1 MQTKLDEAK
10 AELLE
15 NAARVAENSP
25 GWKTGGLGGGPR
37 EDETPAGSRGA
48 GSSAAEDVDSPGRAT
63 LLAYLQRYYLHTA
76 PEDLA
81 GRDPVDVAG
90 AALSHFRLAGTR
102 PQGTANVRVY
112 TPTVEEN
119 GWTCSHSVV
128 EVVTDDMPF
137 LVDSVTN
144 ELTRQG
150 RGIHAVIHPQVAVR
164 RDVTG
169 RLVAVLP
176 EGAAGPE
183 ERPHDALTES
193 WIHVEVDRESD
204 RSDLKQITTD
214 LLRVLSDVRETVED
228 WEKMRDSALRIA
240 EELPGEPTADD
251 LRDQEVEEARELL
264 RWLAADHFTFLGYRE
279 YRLSDGDSLAA
290 VPGTGLG
297 VLRSDPRHSEDEN
310 HPVSPSFSRLPAD
323 ARAKAR
329 EHKLLVITKANSR
342 ATVHR
347 PGYLDYVGVKKFDDK
362 GNVVGERRF
371 LGLFSSAAYTES
383 VRRVPV
389 VRRKVA
395 EVLEGAGFSPNSH
408 DGRDLLQILE
418 TYPRDELFQ
427 TPVDELRSIVTSVL
441 YLQERRR
448 LRLYLRQDEYGRYY
462 SALVY
467 LPRDRYTT
475 GVRLRLVDILKEEL
489 GGTSVDFTAWNT
501 ESILSRLHFVVRVPR
516 GTELAKLTDADTDRI
531 EGRLVEAARSWA
543 DAFAEA
549 LNDECG
555 EERAAE
561 LLRRYGTAIPEGYK
575 ADHSPRAAV
584 ADLVHLEALDK
595 TEKDFSLSL
604 YEPVGAGPG
613 ERRFKIYRSGE
624 QVSLSAVLPVLQR
637 LGVEVVDEHP
647 YELRCSDR
655 THVWIY
661 DFGLRLPQGGSGS
674 GDYLTEDDRDRF
686 QEAFAAVW
694 TGAAEND
701 GFNALVLRAGLDWRQ
716 AMVLRAYAK
725 YLRQSGST
733 FSQDYMED
741 TLRTN
746 VHTTRLLVSL
756 FEARMSPSRQRA
768 GTELIDGLMEEL
780 DGALDQVASLDEDRI
795 LRSFLT
801 LIKATLRT
809 NYFQSAG
816 EGSIGRGQSAGE
828 GSIGRGQSAGE
839 GSARVHGTDKAS
851 ARVHGTGEASARV
864 HGTGEASARSHSTDK
879 ASARVHGT
887 GEASARSHGTDK
899 ASARSHSTGEASARR
914 GQKAPGGEPH
924 RYVSMKFDPQA
935 IPDLPAP
942 RPAYEIW
949 VYSPR
954 VEGVHLRFGKV
965 ARGGLRWSD
974 RREDFRTEIL
984 GLVKAQMVKNTV
996 IVPVGAK
1003 GGFVAKQLPD
1013 PAADRDAWL
1022 AEGIASYKVFIS
1034 ALLDITDNMVA
1045 GEVVPPADVVRHDGD
1060 DTYLVVAADK
1070 GTASFSDIANDVA
1083 VAYDFWLGDAFA
1095 SGGSAGYDH
1104 KGMGITA
1111 RGAWESV
1118 KRHFRELG
1126 HDTQSEDFTV
1136 VGVGD
1141 MSGDV
1146 FGNGMLLS
1154 EHIRLVAA
1162 FDHRH
1167 IFLDPH
1173 PDAATSYAERRR
1185 LYDVPRS
1192 SWADYDKGLLSPGGG
1207 IHPRTA
1213 KSIPVNAHV
1222 REALGIEPGVTKL
1235 TPADLM
1241 KAILAAP
1248 VDLLWNGG
1256 IGTYVKASTESNAD
1270 VGDKAN
1276 DAIRVNGEDL
1286 RAKVVGEGG
1295 NLGLTQLGRIEFARR
1310 GADGEGGKV
1319 NTDAIDNSAGVD
1331 TSDHEVNIKIL
1342 LNGLVTEG
1350 DMTVKQRNKLLAA
1363 MTDEIG
1369 ELVLR
1374 NNYAQNT
1381 ALGNAQAQAPSLLH
1395 AHQRFMRR
1403 LVRDGH
1409 LNRALEF
1416 LPPERQIRELLNSG
1430 RGLSQPELAV
1440 LLAYTKIT
1448 VADELIHT
1456 GLPDDP
1462 YLRKLLL
1469 AYFPQ
1474 QLREQFPERIGS
1486 HALRRE
1492 IITTVL
1498 VNDTVNTGGS
1508 TFLHRLRE
1516 ETGASV
1522 EEIVRA
1528 QTASREIFGLSAV
1541 WDAVEALDNRAPA
1554 AVQTR
1559 IRLHSRRL
1567 VERGTRWLLGN
1578 RPQPLEIA
1586 GTIEFFAAGVERVW
1600 AQLPTMLRGAE
1611 LEWYQRILAELT
1623 DAGVPEEL
1631 ALRVA
1636 GFSSAFPTLDIVAIA
1651 DRTKQDPL
1659 SVAEVYYDL
1668 GDRLRISRLMDRI
1681 VELPRADR
1689 WQSMA
1694 RASIREDLYAAHAGL
1709 TSDVLTVGNGNA
1721 TPEERFAA
1729 WERKNAAILSRSRAT
1744 LDEIQSSDAFDL
1756 ANLSVAMRTMRGLL
1770 RTHS

>member
-10 AELLE
+10 AELLAR
-15 NAARVAENSP
+15 AAKVADNSP
-25 GWKTGGLGGGPR
+25 GGGVGGPGGTSR
-37 EDETPAGSRGA
+37 VRVAAAG
-48 GSSAAEDVDSPGRAT
+48 AEQERPGQDV
-63 LLAYLQRYYLHTA
+63 LLSYLQRYYLHTA
-76 PEDLA
+76 PEDIA
-81 GRDPVDVAG
+81 GRDPVDVFG
-90 AALSHFRLAGTR
+90 AASSHYRLAETR
-102 PQGTANVRVY
+102 PQGTANVRVH

-119 GWTCSHSVV
+119 GWTCSHTVV

-144 ELTRQG
+144 ELSRQG
-150 RGIHAVIHPQVAVR
+150 RGIHVVIHPQVVVR

-169 RLVAVLP
+169 KLIEVLA
-176 EGAAGPE
+176 EGNGIATGPQGRGSKDAE
-183 ERPHDALTES
+183 HELPHDALVES
-193 WIHVEVDRESD
+193 WIHVEIDRETD
-204 RSDLKQITTD
+204 RADLQQISAD

-228 WEKMRDSALRIA
+228 WDKMRDAALRIA
-240 EELPGEPTADD
+240 DDLPGEPLDD
-251 LRDQEVEEARELL
+251 LGDEEVNEARELL

-279 YRLSDGDSLAA
+279 YELKDTDSLAA

-297 VLRSDPRHSEDEN
+297 ILRSDPHHSVDEA
-310 HPVSPSFSRLPAD
+310 HPVSPSFDRLPVD

-329 EHKLLVITKANSR
+329 ERKLLVLTKANSR
-342 ATVHR
+342 STVHR
-347 PGYLDYVGVKKFDDK
+347 PSYLDYVGVKKFDAD
-362 GNVVGERRF
+362 GNVIGERRF

-389 VRRKVA
+389 IRRKVA

-427 TPVDELRSIVTSVL
+427 TPVDQLRSVVTSVL

-462 SALVY
+462 SAIVY

-475 GVRLRLVDILKEEL
+475 GVRLRLIDILKEEL

-501 ESILSRLHFVVRVPR
+501 ESILSRLHFVVRVAP
-516 GTELAKLTDADTDRI
+516 GTELPDLTDAEADRI
-531 EGRLVEAARSWA
+531 EARLVEAARSWA
-543 DAFAEA
+543 DGFQEA
-549 LNDECG
+549 LGAECG

-561 LLRRYGTAIPEGYK
+561 LLRQYGHSFPEGYK
-575 ADHSPRAAV
+575 ADHTPRSAV
-584 ADLVHLEALDK
+584 ADLVHLEALKQDE
-595 TEKDFSLSL
+595 TDFALSL
-604 YEPVGAGPG
+604 YEPVGAAPG
-613 ERRFKIYRSGE
+613 ERRFKIYRTGE
-624 QVSLSAVLPVLQR
+624 QVSLSAVLPALQR
-637 LGVEVVDEHP
+637 LGVEVVDERP
-647 YELRCSDR
+647 YELRCADR
-655 THVWIY
+655 THAWIY
-661 DFGLRLPQGGSGS
+661 DFGLRMPQVNGSGN
-674 GDYLTEDDRDRF
+674 YLADDARDRF
-686 QEAFAAVW
+686 QDAFAAVW
-694 TGAAEND
+694 TGEAEND
-701 GFNALVLRAGLDWRQ
+701 GFNSLVLGAGLNWRQ

-725 YLRQSGST
+725 YLRQAGST
-733 FSQDYMED
+733 FSQDYMES
-741 TLRTN
+741 TLRNN

-756 FEARMSPSRQRA
+756 FEARMSPERQNA
-768 GTELIDGLMEEL
+768 GTELTDGLLEEL

-801 LIKATLRT
+801 VIKATLRT
-809 NYFQSAG
+809 NFFQRADSG
-816 EGSIGRGQSAGE
+816 KP
-828 GSIGRGQSAGE
+828 
-839 GSARVHGTDKAS
+839 HG
-851 ARVHGTGEASARV
+851 
-864 HGTGEASARSHSTDK
+864 
-879 ASARVHGT
+879 
-887 GEASARSHGTDK
+887 
-899 ASARSHSTGEASARR
+899 
-914 GQKAPGGEPH
+914 
-924 RYVSMKFDPQA
+924 YVSMKFDPQS

-942 RPAYEIW
+942 RPAFEIW

-1013 PAADRDAWL
+1013 PAVDRDAWM
-1022 AEGIASYKVFIS
+1022 AEGIASYRTFIS

-1045 GEVVPPADVVRHDGD
+1045 GEVVPPTDLVRHDED

-1070 GTASFSDIANDVA
+1070 GTAKFSDIANEVA
-1083 VAYDFWLGDAFA
+1083 VSYGFWLGDAFA

-1126 HDTQSEDFTV
+1126 HDTQTEDFTV

-1167 IFLDPH
+1167 IFIDPT

-1185 LYDVPRS
+1185 LFELPRS
-1192 SWADYDKGLLSPGGG
+1192 SWADYNKDLLSAGGG
-1207 IHPRTA
+1207 IHPRSA
-1213 KSIPVNAHV
+1213 KSIPVNAHI
-1222 REALGIEPGVTKL
+1222 REALGIEPGVTKM
-1235 TPADLM
+1235 TPAELM
-1241 KAILAAP
+1241 QTILKAP
-1248 VDLLWNGG
+1248 VDLAWNGG
-1256 IGTYVKASTESNAD
+1256 IGTYIKSSAESNAD

-1295 NLGLTQLGRIEFARR
+1295 NLGATQLGRIEFAR
-1310 GADGEGGKV
+1310 GGGRI

-1342 LNGLVTEG
+1342 LNGLVRDG
-1350 DMTVKQRNKLLAA
+1350 DMTVKQRNKLLAE

-1369 ELVLR
+1369 RLVLR
-1374 NNYAQNT
+1374 NNYAQNV
-1381 ALGNAQAQAPSLLH
+1381 ALANATSQSSSLLH

-1403 LVRDGH
+1403 LGRDGD
-1409 LNRALEF
+1409 LDRGLEF
-1416 LPPERQIRELLNSG
+1416 LPADRQIRELLSG
-1430 RGLSQPELAV
+1430 GKGLSQPELAV

-1448 VADELIHT
+1448 AARELIRT
-1456 GLPDDP
+1456 SLPDDP
-1462 YLRKLLL
+1462 HLQKLLH
-1469 AYFPQ
+1469 AYFPE
-1474 QLREQFPERIGS
+1474 QLREQFPEAVDG

-1498 VNDTVNTGGS
+1498 VNDTVNSGGS

-1516 ETGASV
+1516 ETGASI

-1528 QTASREIFGLSAV
+1528 QFAAREIFGLGQV
-1541 WDAVEALDNRAPA
+1541 WDAVEALDNEVA
-1554 AVQTR
+1554 ADVQTR

-1567 VERGTRWLLGN
+1567 VERGSRWLLGN

-1586 GTIEFFAAGVERVW
+1586 ATIDFFKAGVDQVW
-1600 AQLPTMLRGAE
+1600 AELPKMLMGAD
-1611 LEWYQRILAELT
+1611 LEWYQSILDELT
-1623 DAGVPEEL
+1623 EAGVPGEL
-1631 ALRVA
+1631 AQRVA
-1636 GFSSAFPTLDIVAIA
+1636 GFSSAFPALDIVAIA
-1651 DRTKQDPL
+1651 ERTGKDPL

-1668 GDRLRISRLMDRI
+1668 ADRLGITQLMDRI
-1681 VELPRADR
+1681 IELPRADR

-1694 RASIREDLYAAHAGL
+1694 RASIREDLYAAHAAL
-1709 TSDVLTVGNGNA
+1709 TADVLAVGNGTS
-1721 TPEERFAA
+1721 TPEERFQA
-1729 WERKNAAILSRSRAT
+1729 WEEKNAAILTRSRST
-1744 LDEIQSSDAFDL
+1744 LEEIQGSDAFDL
-1756 ANLSVAMRTMRGLL
+1756 ANLSVAMRTMRTLL
-1770 RTHS
+1770 RTHA

>member
-10 AELLE
+10 AELLAR
-15 NAARVAENSP
+15 AARVAENSP
-25 GWKTGGLGGGPR
+25 AGGHL
-37 EDETPAGSRGA
+37 PAGTNGEGA
-48 GSSAAEDVDSPGRAT
+48 PDQESV
-63 LLAYLQRYYLHTA
+63 LAFLQRYYLHTA

-81 GRDPVDVAG
+81 DRDPVDAFG
-90 AALSHFRLAGTR
+90 AAVSHYRLAEVR
-102 PQGTANVRVY
+102 PQGTANVKVH

-144 ELTRQG
+144 ELSRQG
-150 RGIHAVIHPQVAVR
+150 RGIHVVIHPQVTVR
-164 RDVTG
+164 RDLTG
-169 RLVAVLP
+169 ELQEVLP
-176 EGAAGPE
+176 AGSASDS
-183 ERPHDALTES
+183 HDTLTES
-193 WIHVEVDRESD
+193 WIHVEIDRETD
-204 RSDLKQITTD
+204 RADLKQITSD
-214 LLRVLSDVRETVED
+214 LLRVLSDVREAVED

-240 EELPGEPTADD
+240 DDLPSEPTADD
-251 LRDQEVEEARELL
+251 LRAQDVEEARELL
-264 RWLAADHFTFLGYRE
+264 RWLSADHFTFLGYRE
-279 YRLSDGDSLAA
+279 YELREDDSLSA

-297 VLRSDPRHSEDEN
+297 ILRSDPQHGSDDH

-329 EHKLLVITKANSR
+329 EHKILVLTKANSR

-347 PGYLDYVGVKKFDDK
+347 PSYLDYVGVKKFDAE
-362 GNVVGERRF
+362 GNVIGERRF

-389 VRRKVA
+389 VRRKVQ
-395 EVLEGAGFSPNSH
+395 EVLRGAGFSPNSH

-427 TPVDELRSIVTSVL
+427 TPADELRAIVTSVL

-475 GVRLRLVDILKEEL
+475 GVRLRIIDILKEEL
-489 GGTSVDFTAWNT
+489 NGTSVDFTAWNT
-501 ESILSRLHFVVRVPR
+501 ESILSRLHFVIRVEP
-516 GTELAKLTDADTDRI
+516 GTELPALTEADTERI
-531 EGRLVEAARSWA
+531 EARLVDAARSWA
-543 DAFAEA
+543 DGFGEA
-549 LNDECG
+549 LNAECG

-561 LLRRYGTAIPEGYK
+561 LARRYSGAFPEGYK

-584 ADLVHLEALDK
+584 ADLVHLEALK
-595 TEKDFSLSL
+595 RGEKDFALSL
-604 YEPVGAGPG
+604 YEPVGAAPG
-613 ERRFKIYRSGE
+613 ERRFKIYRTGAP
-624 QVSLSAVLPVLQR
+624 VSLSSVLPVLNQ
-637 LGVEVVDEHP
+637 LGVEVIDERP

-655 THVWIY
+655 TTAWIY
-661 DFGLRLPQGGSGS
+661 DFGLRMPKSNGN
-674 GDYLTEDDRDRF
+674 GDYLGDDGRERF
-686 QEAFAAVW
+686 QEAFTATW

-701 GFNALVLRAGLDWRQ
+701 GFNSLVLSAGLNWRQ

-725 YLRQSGST
+725 YLRQAGAT

-741 TLRTN
+741 TLRNN

-756 FEARMSPSRQRA
+756 FEARMSPERQRA
-768 GTELIDGLMEEL
+768 GTELIDGLLEEL

-801 LIKATLRT
+801 VIKATLRT
-809 NYFQSAG
+809 NFF
-816 EGSIGRGQSAGE
+816 
-828 GSIGRGQSAGE
+828 
-839 GSARVHGTDKAS
+839 
-851 ARVHGTGEASARV
+851 
-864 HGTGEASARSHSTDK
+864 
-879 ASARVHGT
+879 
-887 GEASARSHGTDK
+887 
-899 ASARSHSTGEASARR
+899 
-914 GQKAPGGEPH
+914 QKADDGKPH
-924 RYVSMKFDPQA
+924 AYVSMKFDPQA

-942 RPAYEIW
+942 RPAFEIW

-974 RREDFRTEIL
+974 RREDFRTEVL

-1003 GGFVAKQLPD
+1003 GGFVAKNLPD
-1013 PAADRDAWL
+1013 PSVDRDAWL
-1022 AEGIASYKVFIS
+1022 AEGVASYKTFIS
-1034 ALLDITDNMVA
+1034 ALLDITDNLVA
-1045 GEVVPPADVVRHDGD
+1045 GEVVPPADVVRHDED

-1070 GTASFSDIANDVA
+1070 GTATFSDIANA
-1083 VAYDFWLGDAFA
+1083 VAESYNFWLGDAFA

-1126 HDTQSEDFTV
+1126 TDTQTEDFTV

-1167 IFLDPH
+1167 IFIDPR

-1185 LYDVPRS
+1185 LFDLPRS
-1192 SWADYDKGLLSPGGG
+1192 SWADYNKELISAGGG
-1207 IHPRTA
+1207 IFPRSA
-1213 KSIPVNAHV
+1213 KAIQLNAHI
-1222 REALGIEPGVTKL
+1222 REALGIESGAAKM

-1241 KAILAAP
+1241 KTILHAP

-1256 IGTYVKASTESNAD
+1256 IGTYVKSSAESNAD

-1276 DAIRVNGEDL
+1276 DAIRVDGKDV
-1286 RAKVVGEGG
+1286 RAKVIGEGG
-1295 NLGLTQLGRIEFARR
+1295 NLGATQLGRIEFARK
-1310 GADGEGGKV
+1310 GGKV

-1342 LNGLVTEG
+1342 LNALVTDG

-1363 MTDEIG
+1363 MTDEVG
-1369 ELVLR
+1369 ALVLR

-1381 ALGNAQAQAPSLLH
+1381 ALANAVAQAPDLLH

-1403 LVRDGH
+1403 LGREGNLD
-1409 LNRALEF
+1409 RALEF
-1416 LPPERQIRELLNSG
+1416 LPADRQIKELLNSG

-1448 VADELIHT
+1448 AAHELIQT
-1456 GLPDDP
+1456 SLPDDP
-1462 YLRKLLL
+1462 YLRRLLH

-1474 QLREQFPERIGS
+1474 ALRERYSDAVDG

-1516 ETGASV
+1516 ETGASL

-1528 QTASREIFGLSAV
+1528 QLAAREIFGLGEV
-1541 WDAVEALDNRAPA
+1541 WDAVEALDNVVA
-1554 AVQTR
+1554 ADVQTR

-1567 VERGTRWLLGN
+1567 VERGTRWLLNN
-1578 RPQPLEIA
+1578 RPQPLQLAE
-1586 GTIEFFAAGVERVW
+1586 TIDFFREGVAEVW
-1600 AQLPTMLRGAE
+1600 SAMPKMLRGADA
-1611 LEWYQRILAELT
+1611 EWYQSILDELT
-1623 DAGVPEEL
+1623 AAGVPEEL
-1631 ALRVA
+1631 AQRVA

-1651 DRTKQDPL
+1651 DRTGKDPL
-1659 SVAEVYYDL
+1659 AVAEVYYDL
-1668 GDRLRISRLMDRI
+1668 ADRLSIAQLMDRI
-1681 VELPRADR
+1681 IELPRSDR

-1694 RASIREDLYAAHAGL
+1694 RASIREDLYSAHAAL
-1709 TSDVLTVGNGNA
+1709 TADVLTVGNGVS
-1721 TPEERFAA
+1721 TPEQRFDA
-1729 WERKNAAILSRSRAT
+1729 WQEKNAPILGRARTT
-1744 LDEIQSSDAFDL
+1744 LEEIQSSDAFDL
-1756 ANLSVAMRTMRGLL
+1756 ANLSVAMRTMRTLL

>member
-10 AELLE
+10 AELLDR
-15 NAARVAENSP
+15 AARVAEHSP
-25 GWKTGGLGGGPR
+25 GGGQLPTG
-37 EDETPAGSRGA
+37 A
-48 GSSAAEDVDSPGRAT
+48 DSGERPDRDHI
-63 LLAYLQRYYLHTA
+63 LAFLQRYYLHTA
-76 PEDLA
+76 PEDLTD
-81 GRDPVDVAG
+81 RDPVDVFG
-90 AALSHFRLAGTR
+90 AAVSHYRLAENR
-102 PQGTANVRVY
+102 PQGTANVRVH

-119 GWTCSHSVV
+119 GWTSSHSVV

-144 ELTRQG
+144 ELSRQG
-150 RGIHAVIHPQVAVR
+150 RGIHVVIHPQIVVR

-169 RLVAVLP
+169 KMIEVLSGEP
-176 EGAAGPE
+176 NGAAL
-183 ERPHDALTES
+183 PHDALVES
-193 WIHVEVDRESD
+193 WIHVEIDRETD
-204 RSDLKQITTD
+204 RADLKQITAD
-214 LLRVLSDVRETVED
+214 LLRVLSDVREAVED
-228 WEKMRDSALRIA
+228 WEKMREASLRIS
-240 EELPGEPTADD
+240 EELPQEPIPGD
-251 LRDQEVEEARELL
+251 LREEEVEEARELL
-264 RWLAADHFTFLGYRE
+264 RWLSDDHFTFLGYRE
-279 YRLSDGDSLAA
+279 YNLVDGDALSA

-297 VLRSDPRHSEDEN
+297 ILRSDPHHTGDDAHG
-310 HPVSPSFSRLPAD
+310 HPVSPSFNRLPAD

-329 EHKLLVITKANSR
+329 EHKLLILTKANSR

-347 PGYLDYVGVKKFDDK
+347 PSYLDYVGVKKFDAD
-362 GNVVGERRF
+362 GNVIGERRF

-389 VRRKVA
+389 IRRKVA
-395 EVLEGAGFSPNSH
+395 EVLDGAGFSPHSH

-448 LRLYLRQDEYGRYY
+448 LRLYLRQEEYGRYY

-467 LPRDRYTT
+467 LPRDRFNTT
-475 GVRLRLVDILKEEL
+475 VRERLTGILKEDL
-489 GGTSVDFTAWNT
+489 GGTSVDFTLMST
-501 ESILSRLHFVVRVPR
+501 ESVLTRLHFVVRVPS
-516 GTELAKLTDADTDRI
+516 GTELTHLTDADK
-531 EGRLVEAARSWA
+531 ERLEARLAEAARSWA
-543 DAFAEA
+543 DGFTEA
-549 LNDECG
+549 LNAELG

-561 LLRRYGTAIPEGYK
+561 LARKYASAFPEGYK

-584 ADLVHLEALDK
+584 ADLVHLEQL
-595 TEKDFSLSL
+595 TRSGKDFSLSL
-604 YEPVGAGPG
+604 YEPVGAAPG
-613 ERRFKIYRSGE
+613 ERRFKIYRFGE
-624 QVSLSAVLPVLQR
+624 QVSLSSVLPVLNR
-637 LGVEVVDEHP
+637 LGVEVIDERP
-647 YELRCSDR
+647 YELRCADR
-655 THVWIY
+655 THGWVY
-661 DFGLRLPQGGSGS
+661 DFGLRMPIPPGNGGEYL
-674 GDYLTEDDRDRF
+674 GDDARERF
-686 QEAFAAVW
+686 QDAFSAVW

-701 GFNALVLRAGLDWRQ
+701 MFNSLVLRAGLTWRE

-725 YLRQSGST
+725 YLRQAGST

-741 TLRTN
+741 TLLNN
-746 VHTTRLLVSL
+746 VHTTRLLINL
-756 FEARMSPSRQRA
+756 FEARMAPDRQRA
-768 GTELIDGLMEEL
+768 GTELTDALLEEL
-780 DGALDQVASLDEDRI
+780 DAALDQVASLDEDRI

-809 NYFQSAG
+809 NFFQEAG
-816 EGSIGRGQSAGE
+816 G
-828 GSIGRGQSAGE
+828 
-839 GSARVHGTDKAS
+839 GTW
-851 ARVHGTGEASARV
+851 
-864 HGTGEASARSHSTDK
+864 HS
-879 ASARVHGT
+879 
-887 GEASARSHGTDK
+887 
-899 ASARSHSTGEASARR
+899 
-914 GQKAPGGEPH
+914 
-924 RYVSMKFDPQA
+924 YVSMKFDPQA

-954 VEGVHLRFGKV
+954 VEGVHLRYGKV

-1013 PAADRDAWL
+1013 PSVDREAWL
-1022 AEGIASYKVFIS
+1022 AEGIASYRTFIS
-1034 ALLDITDNMVA
+1034 ALLDITDNLVG
-1045 GEVVPPADVVRHDGD
+1045 GEVVPPHEVVRHDGD

-1070 GTASFSDIANDVA
+1070 GTATFSDIANEVA
-1083 VAYDFWLGDAFA
+1083 IAYNFWLGDAFA

-1126 HDTQSEDFTV
+1126 HDTQTQDFTV

-1167 IFLDPH
+1167 IFIDPD
-1173 PDAATSYAERRR
+1173 PDAAVSYAERRR
-1185 LYDVPRS
+1185 LFELPRS
-1192 SWADYDKGLLSPGGG
+1192 SWADYNAELLSPGGG

-1213 KSIPVNAHV
+1213 KSIPVNAQV
-1222 REALGIEPGVTKL
+1222 REALGIEPGITKL
-1235 TPADLM
+1235 TPAELM
-1241 KAILAAP
+1241 KAILQAP

-1256 IGTYVKASTESNAD
+1256 IGTYVKAASESNAD

-1286 RAKVVGEGG
+1286 RVKVVGEGG
-1295 NLGLTQLGRIEFARR
+1295 NLGLTQLGRIEFAR
-1310 GADGEGGKV
+1310 GGGRV

-1342 LNGLVTEG
+1342 LNGLVAEG
-1350 DMTVKQRNKLLAA
+1350 DMTVKQRNKLLAE
-1363 MTDEIG
+1363 MTDEVG
-1369 ELVLR
+1369 RLVLR
-1374 NNYAQNT
+1374 NNYAQNV
-1381 ALGNAQAQAPSLLH
+1381 ALANAVAQSPSLLH

-1403 LVRDGH
+1403 LGREGALD
-1409 LNRALEF
+1409 RALEF
-1416 LPPERQIRELLNSG
+1416 LPNDRQIRELLNN
-1430 RGLSQPELAV
+1430 RHGLSQPELAV

-1448 VADELIHT
+1448 VAEELIGT
-1456 GLPDDP
+1456 SLPDDP
-1462 YLRKLLL
+1462 YLRGLLH
-1469 AYFPQ
+1469 AYFPKP
-1474 QLREQFPERIGS
+1474 LREQFPEAVDG

-1492 IITTVL
+1492 IVTTVL

-1516 ETGASV
+1516 ETGASI

-1528 QTASREIFGLSAV
+1528 QTAARAIFGLGEV
-1541 WDAVEALDNRAPA
+1541 WDAVEALDTRVA
-1554 AVQTR
+1554 ADVQTR
-1559 IRLHSRRL
+1559 MRLHSRRL

-1578 RPQPLEIA
+1578 RPQPLELTK
-1586 GTIEFFAAGVERVW
+1586 TIEFFASRVEQVW
-1600 AQLPTMLRGAE
+1600 AELPKMLSGAD
-1611 LEWYQRILAELT
+1611 LEWYEGLLEEFT
-1623 DAGVPEEL
+1623 GAGVPAEL
-1631 ALRVA
+1631 ATRVA

-1651 DRTKQDPL
+1651 DRTGKDPL
-1659 SVAEVYYDL
+1659 AVAEIYYDL
-1668 GDRLRISRLMDRI
+1668 ADRLRITELMDRI
-1681 VELPRADR
+1681 IELPRADR

-1694 RASIREDLYAAHAGL
+1694 RASIREDLYAAHAAL
-1709 TSDVLTVGNGNA
+1709 TADVLAVGNGA
-1721 TPEERFAA
+1721 STPEQRFKA
-1729 WERKNAAILSRSRAT
+1729 WEEKNASILGRARMT
-1744 LDEIQSSDAFDL
+1744 LEEIQGSDTFDL
-1756 ANLSVAMRTMRGLL
+1756 ANLSVAMRTMRQLL
-1770 RTHS
+1770 RTPS

>member
-15 NAARVAENSP
+15 RAARVAETS
-25 GWKTGGLGGGPR
+25 
-37 EDETPAGSRGA
+37 PAGGQQPTGPKGE
-48 GSSAAEDVDSPGRAT
+48 GSLDPET
-63 LLAYLQRYYLHTA
+63 LTAFLQRYYLHTA
-76 PEDLA
+76 PEDLS
-81 GRDPVDVAG
+81 GRDPVDVFG
-90 AALSHFRLAGTR
+90 AALSHYRLAENR
-102 PQGTANVRVY
+102 PQGTANVRVH

-144 ELTRQG
+144 ELSRQG
-150 RGIHAVIHPQVAVR
+150 RGIHVVIHPQVVVR
-164 RDVTG
+164 RDLTG
-169 RLVAVLP
+169 RLLEVLGSNCDAHGDGKDAVL
-176 EGAAGPE
+176 
-183 ERPHDALTES
+183 PHDALTES
-193 WIHVEVDRESD
+193 WIHVEIDRETD
-204 RSDLKQITTD
+204 RGDLKQITSD
-214 LLRVLSDVRETVED
+214 LLRVLSDVREAVED
-228 WEKMRDSALRIA
+228 WEKMRDAALRIA
-240 EELPGEPTADD
+240 EGLPSEPTAADVPES
-251 LRDQEVEEARELL
+251 EVGEARELL
-264 RWLAADHFTFLGYRE
+264 RWLASDHFTFLGYRE
-279 YRLSDGDSLAA
+279 YELAKVATDGGEEDVLSA

-297 VLRSDPRHSEDEN
+297 ILRSDPTHHDEG
-310 HPVSPSFSRLPAD
+310 HHAGPLGASPSFNRLPAD

-329 EHKLLVITKANSR
+329 EHKLLVLTKANSR

-347 PGYLDYVGVKKFDDK
+347 PSYLDYVGVKKFDAD
-362 GNVVGERRF
+362 GNVIGERRF

-389 VRRKVA
+389 VRRKVSQ
-395 EVLEGAGFSPNSH
+395 VLADAGFTPDSH

-427 TPVDELRSIVTSVL
+427 TPADQLRTVATSVL

-448 LRLYLRQDEYGRYY
+448 LRLYLRQETYGRYY

-475 GVRLRLVDILKEEL
+475 GVRLRLIDILKEEL

-501 ESILSRLHFVVRVPR
+501 ESVLSRLHFVVRVEP
-516 GTELAKLTDADTDRI
+516 GATLPDLTDADVERI
-531 EGRLVEAARSWA
+531 EARLVEAARSWA
-543 DAFAEA
+543 DGFAET
-549 LNDECG
+549 LTSEVG

-561 LLRRYGTAIPEGYK
+561 LLRRYGQAFPEGYK
-575 ADHSPRAAV
+575 ADHSPRGAV
-584 ADLVHLEALDK
+584 SDLGHLEKLTTAGGDR
-595 TEKDFSLSL
+595 DFELSL

-613 ERRFKIYRSGE
+613 ERRFKIYRTGE
-624 QVSLSAVLPVLQR
+624 PVSLSAVLPVLHR
-637 LGVEVVDEHP
+637 LGVEVVDERP

-655 THVWIY
+655 TTAWIY
-661 DFGLRLPQGGSGS
+661 DFGLRMPERIE
-674 GDYLTEDDRDRF
+674 GDDARTRF

-701 GFNALVLRAGLDWRQ
+701 NFNKLVLEAGVDWRQ

-725 YLRQSGST
+725 YLRQAGSP
-733 FSQDYMED
+733 FSQSYMED
-741 TLRTN
+741 TLSNN
-746 VHTTRLLVSL
+746 VHTTRLLVNL
-756 FEARMSPSRQRA
+756 FEARMSPALQRA
-768 GTELIDGLMEEL
+768 GRELIDGLLEEL

-795 LRSFLT
+795 LRAFLT
-801 LIKATLRT
+801 VIKATLRT
-809 NYFQSAG
+809 NHFQRASAG
-816 EGSIGRGQSAGE
+816 SDERGQRTSAGLPHAYL
-828 GSIGRGQSAGE
+828 SI
-839 GSARVHGTDKAS
+839 KL
-851 ARVHGTGEASARV
+851 
-864 HGTGEASARSHSTDK
+864 
-879 ASARVHGT
+879 
-887 GEASARSHGTDK
+887 
-899 ASARSHSTGEASARR
+899 
-914 GQKAPGGEPH
+914 
-924 RYVSMKFDPQA
+924 DPQA

-974 RREDFRTEIL
+974 RREDFRTEVL

-1003 GGFVAKQLPD
+1003 GGFVGKRLPD
-1013 PAADRDAWL
+1013 PSLDRDAWL
-1022 AEGIASYKVFIS
+1022 AEGIASYKTFIS
-1034 ALLDITDNMVA
+1034 GLLDITDNMVG
-1045 GEVVPPADVVRHDGD
+1045 GEVVPPKDVVRHDGD

-1070 GTASFSDIANDVA
+1070 GTATFSDIANEVA
-1083 VAYDFWLGDAFA
+1083 ESYGFWLGDAFA

-1126 HDTQSEDFTV
+1126 HNTQTEDFTV

-1167 IFLDPH
+1167 IFLDPT
-1173 PDAATSYAERRR
+1173 PDAAVSYAERRR
-1185 LYDVPRS
+1185 LFELPRS
-1192 SWADYDKGLLSPGGG
+1192 SWADYDTGLLSKGGG

-1222 REALGIEPGVTKL
+1222 RAALGIEAGVTKM
-1235 TPADLM
+1235 TPAELM
-1241 KAILAAP
+1241 KAILRSP

-1256 IGTYVKASTESNAD
+1256 IGTYVKASTESHAD

-1276 DAIRVNGEDL
+1276 DAIRVDGQDL
-1286 RAKVVGEGG
+1286 RVKVVGEGG
-1295 NLGLTQLGRIEFARR
+1295 NLGLTQLGRIEFAR
-1310 GADGEGGKV
+1310 AGGPESTGGRI

-1342 LNGLVTEG
+1342 LNALVSDG
-1350 DMTVKQRNKLLAA
+1350 DMTVKQRNKLLAE
-1363 MTDEIG
+1363 MTDEVG

-1374 NNYAQNT
+1374 NNYAQNV
-1381 ALGNAQAQAPSLLH
+1381 ALSNAVAQAPSLLH
-1395 AHQRFMRR
+1395 AHQRIMRR
-1403 LVRDGH
+1403 LTRDGH
-1409 LNRALEF
+1409 LDRALEF
-1416 LPPERQIRELLNSG
+1416 LPTDRQIRERLSAG
-1430 RGLSQPELAV
+1430 RGLTQPELAV
-1440 LLAYTKIT
+1440 LLAYIKIT
-1448 VADELIHT
+1448 TSEELLAT
-1456 GLPDDP
+1456 DLPDDP
-1462 YLRKLLL
+1462 YLERLLY

-1474 QLREQFPERIGS
+1474 ALRSSFGEQIDG

-1492 IITTVL
+1492 IVTTVL
-1498 VNDTVNTGGS
+1498 VNDTVNSGGS

-1516 ETGASV
+1516 ETGASL

-1528 QTASREIFGLSAV
+1528 QTAAREIFGLGKV
-1541 WDAVEALDNRAPA
+1541 WDAVEALDNLVPA
-1554 AVQTR
+1554 DVQTR

-1567 VERGTRWLLGN
+1567 VERGTRWLLNN
-1578 RPQPLEIA
+1578 RPQPLQLAE
-1586 GTIEFFAAGVERVW
+1586 TIEFFRDGVAAVW
-1600 AQLPTMLRGAE
+1600 FQLPKLLKGADGDWWQSIHDE
-1611 LEWYQRILAELT
+1611 LVE
-1623 DAGVPEEL
+1623 AGVPDDL
-1631 ALRVA
+1631 AVRVA
-1636 GFSSAFPTLDIVAIA
+1636 GFSSAFPALDIVAVA
-1651 DRTKQDPL
+1651 DRTGKEPL
-1659 SVAEVYYDL
+1659 DVAEVYYDL
-1668 GDRLRISRLMDRI
+1668 GDRLHITQLMDRI
-1681 VELPRADR
+1681 IELPRSDR

-1694 RASIREDLYAAHAGL
+1694 RASIREDLYAAHAAL
-1709 TSDVLTVGNGNA
+1709 TADILSVGNGA
-1721 TPEERFAA
+1721 STPEQRFRT
-1729 WERKNAAILSRSRAT
+1729 WEEKNAAILSRARST
-1744 LDEIQSSDAFDL
+1744 LDEIRGSDAFDL
-1756 ANLSVAMRTMRGLL
+1756 ANLSVAMRTMRTLL

>member
-10 AELLE
+10 AELLAR
-15 NAARVAENSP
+15 AARVAENSP
-25 GWKTGGLGGGPR
+25 VGGRLPTGAPTGSTGGSKSGGRGGSDQATGPA
-37 EDETPAGSRGA
+37 DHA
-48 GSSAAEDVDSPGRAT
+48 DLQKV
-63 LLAYLQRYYLHTA
+63 LAFLQRYYLHTA
-76 PEDLA
+76 PEDLTD
-81 GRDPVDVAG
+81 RDPVDVFG
-90 AALSHFRLAGTR
+90 AAYSHYRLAENR
-102 PQGTANVRVY
+102 PQGTANVRVH

-144 ELTRQG
+144 ELSRQG
-150 RGIHAVIHPQVAVR
+150 RGIHVVIHPQVVVR

-169 RLVAVLP
+169 KLLEVLP
-176 EGAAGPE
+176 EAPSGA
-183 ERPHDALTES
+183 ERPHDAVTES
-193 WIHVEVDRESD
+193 WIHVEIDRETD
-204 RSDLKQITTD
+204 RSDLKQITAD
-214 LLRVLSDVRETVED
+214 LLRILSDVRETVED

-240 EELPGEPTADD
+240 DELPTEPTADD
-251 LRDQEVEEARELL
+251 VRDQEVEEARELL

-279 YRLSDGDSLAA
+279 YDLTDEDSLAA

-297 VLRSDPRHSEDEN
+297 ILRADPQHSEGDDH
-310 HPVSPSFSRLPAD
+310 HPVSPSFNRLPAD

-329 EHKLLVITKANSR
+329 EHKLLVLTKANSR
-342 ATVHR
+342 STVHR
-347 PGYLDYVGVKKFDDK
+347 PSYLDYVGVKKFDEQ

-389 VRRKVA
+389 IRRKVE
-395 EVLEGAGFSPNSH
+395 EVLKGAGFSPNSH

-427 TPVDELRSIVTSVL
+427 TPPDELRSIVTSVL

-448 LRLYLRQDEYGRYY
+448 LRLYLRKDEYGRYY

-475 GVRLRLVDILKEEL
+475 GVRLRIIDILKEEL
-489 GGTSVDFTAWNT
+489 NGASVDFTAWNT
-501 ESILSRLHFVVRVPR
+501 ESILSRIHFVVRVPK
-516 GTELAKLTDADTDRI
+516 GGEVPDLSDADVERI
-531 EGRLVEAARSWA
+531 EARLVEAARSWA
-543 DAFAEA
+543 DGFGEA
-549 LNDECG
+549 LTAELG

-561 LLRRYGTAIPEGYK
+561 LLRRYGNAFPEGYK
-575 ADHSPRAAV
+575 ADHTPRAAV
-584 ADLVHLEALDK
+584 ADLVHLERLSQQSQQ
-595 TEKDFSLSL
+595 DFALSL
-604 YEPVGAGPG
+604 YEPVGAAPD
-613 ERRFKIYRSGE
+613 ERRFKIYRAGA
-624 QVSLSAVLPVLQR
+624 QISLSAVLPVLQR
-637 LGVEVVDEHP
+637 LGVEVTDERP

-655 THVWIY
+655 TSAWIY
-661 DFGLRLPQGGSGS
+661 DFGLRMPKSGNGN
-674 GDYLTEDDRDRF
+674 GDYLGDDGRARF
-686 QEAFAAVW
+686 QEAFAAAW
-694 TGAAEND
+694 TGEAEVD
-701 GFNALVLRAGLDWRQ
+701 GFNSLVLRAGLNWRQ

-725 YLRQSGST
+725 YLRQAGST

-741 TLRTN
+741 TLRNN

-756 FEARMSPSRQRA
+756 FEARMSPDRQRA
-768 GTELIDGLMEEL
+768 GTELTDGLLEEL

-801 LIKATLRT
+801 VIKATLRT
-809 NYFQSAG
+809 NFFQEAAG
-816 EGSIGRGQSAGE
+816 GKP
-828 GSIGRGQSAGE
+828 
-839 GSARVHGTDKAS
+839 HG
-851 ARVHGTGEASARV
+851 
-864 HGTGEASARSHSTDK
+864 
-879 ASARVHGT
+879 
-887 GEASARSHGTDK
+887 
-899 ASARSHSTGEASARR
+899 
-914 GQKAPGGEPH
+914 
-924 RYVSMKFDPQA
+924 YVSMKLDPQA
-935 IPDLPAP
+935 IPDLPEP

-974 RREDFRTEIL
+974 RKEDFRTEIL

-1013 PAADRDAWL
+1013 PSVDRDAWL
-1022 AEGIASYKVFIS
+1022 AEGVACYKTFIS
-1034 ALLDITDNMVA
+1034 ALLDITDNLVA
-1045 GEVVPPADVVRHDGD
+1045 GEVVPPADVVRHDED

-1070 GTASFSDIANDVA
+1070 GTATFSDIANEVA
-1083 VAYDFWLGDAFA
+1083 ESYNFWLGDAFA

-1118 KRHFRELG
+1118 KRHFQELG
-1126 HDTQSEDFTV
+1126 VNTQTEDFTV

-1167 IFLDPH
+1167 IFIDPN

-1185 LYDVPRS
+1185 LFELPRS
-1192 SWADYDKGLLSPGGG
+1192 SWADYNKELLSPGGG
-1207 IHPRTA
+1207 IFPRSA
-1213 KSIPVNAHV
+1213 KAIQLNAHT
-1222 REALGIEPGVTKL
+1222 RQALGIETGGAKM
-1235 TPADLM
+1235 TPAELM
-1241 KAILAAP
+1241 QAILKAP

-1256 IGTYVKASTESNAD
+1256 IGTYVKASAESHAD

-1276 DAIRVNGEDL
+1276 DAIRVDGADL
-1286 RAKVVGEGG
+1286 RVKVVGEGG
-1295 NLGLTQLGRIEFARR
+1295 NLGLTQLGRIEFAR
-1310 GADGEGGKV
+1310 AGGRI

-1342 LNGLVTEG
+1342 LNAVVQAG
-1350 DMTVKQRNKLLAA
+1350 DMTVKQRNKLLAE
-1363 MTDEIG
+1363 MTDEVG
-1369 ELVLR
+1369 QLVLR

-1381 ALGNAQAQAPSLLH
+1381 ALANSVFESPSLLH

-1403 LVRDGH
+1403 LGREGQLDRG
-1409 LNRALEF
+1409 LEF
-1416 LPPERQIRELLNSG
+1416 LPADRQIRELLNSG

-1440 LLAYTKIT
+1440 LLAYTKI
-1448 VADELIHT
+1448 VAADELIHT
-1456 GLPDDP
+1456 TLPDDD
-1462 YLRKLLL
+1462 YLRRLLH
-1469 AYFPQ
+1469 AYFPKA
-1474 QLREQFPERIGS
+1474 LREKFPEQVDG

-1498 VNDTVNTGGS
+1498 VNDTVNSGGS

-1516 ETGASV
+1516 ETGASL

-1528 QTASREIFGLSAV
+1528 QLCARAIFGLGEV
-1541 WDAVEALDNRAPA
+1541 WDAVEALDNVVA
-1554 AVQTR
+1554 ADVQTR
-1559 IRLHSRRL
+1559 VRLHSRRL
-1567 VERGTRWLLGN
+1567 VERGTRWLLNN
-1578 RPQPLEIA
+1578 RPQPVQLAE
-1586 GTIEFFAAGVERVW
+1586 TVEFFSEGVAQVW
-1600 AQLPTMLRGAE
+1600 TQLPKLMRGSD
-1611 LEWYQRILAELT
+1611 LEWYEGIREELT
-1623 DAGVPEEL
+1623 GEGVPDEL
-1631 ALRVA
+1631 AQRVA
-1636 GFSSAFPTLDIVAIA
+1636 GFSSAFPALDIVAVA
-1651 DRTKQDPL
+1651 DRMGKEPL
-1659 SVAEVYYDL
+1659 AVAEVYYDL
-1668 GDRLRISRLMDRI
+1668 ADRLRITQLMDRI
-1681 VELPRADR
+1681 IELPRADR

-1694 RASIREDLYAAHAGL
+1694 RASIREDLYAAHAAL
-1709 TSDVLTVGNGNA
+1709 TSDVLAVGNGA
-1721 TPEERFAA
+1721 STPEQRFKA
-1729 WERKNAAILSRSRAT
+1729 WEEKNAAILGRARTT
-1744 LDEIQSSDAFDL
+1744 LEEIQGSDAFDL
-1756 ANLSVAMRTMRGLL
+1756 ANLSVAMRTMRTLL

>member
-10 AELLE
+10 AELLAGAAKVAE
-15 NAARVAENSP
+15 DGPGGGVGGPGGAPRARVAAAGADASDRP
-25 GWKTGGLGGGPR
+25 GQDT
-37 EDETPAGSRGA
+37 
-48 GSSAAEDVDSPGRAT
+48 V
-63 LLAYLQRYYLHTA
+63 LAYLQRYYLHTA
-76 PEDLA
+76 PEDLS
-81 GRDPVDVAG
+81 GRDPVDVFG
-90 AALSHFRLAGTR
+90 AAASHYRLAENR
-102 PQGTANVRVY
+102 PQGTANVRVH

-144 ELTRQG
+144 ELSRQG
-150 RGIHAVIHPQVAVR
+150 RGIHLVIHPQVTVR

-169 RLVAVLP
+169 KLIEVLS
-176 EGAAGPE
+176 GGPGTPKPGE
-183 ERPHDALTES
+183 KAELPHDALVES
-193 WIHVEVDRESD
+193 WIHVETDRESD
-204 RSDLKQITTD
+204 RADLQQITAD

-228 WEKMRDSALRIA
+228 WGKMRDAALRIA
-240 EELPGEPTADD
+240 DDLPGEPLDD
-251 LRDQEVEEARELL
+251 LPDEEVEEARELL

-279 YRLSDGDSLAA
+279 YELKDSDALAA

-297 VLRSDPRHSEDEN
+297 ILRSDPQHSEDEA
-310 HPVSPSFSRLPAD
+310 HPVSPSFDRLPAD

-329 EHKLLVITKANSR
+329 EHKLLVLTKANSR

-347 PGYLDYVGVKKFDDK
+347 PSYLDYVGVKKFDAK

-389 VRRKVA
+389 IRRKVA
-395 EVLEGAGFSPNSH
+395 EVVEGAGFSYNSH

-427 TPVDELRSIVTSVL
+427 TPVDQLRSIATSVL

-462 SALVY
+462 SAIVY

-475 GVRLRLVDILKEEL
+475 GVRLRLIDILKEEL
-489 GGTSVDFTAWNT
+489 GGNSVDFTAWNT
-501 ESILSRLHFVVRVPR
+501 ESILSRLHFVIRVPA
-516 GTELAKLTDADTDRI
+516 GTELPHLTDADADRI
-531 EGRLVEAARSWA
+531 EARLVEAARSWA
-543 DAFAEA
+543 DGFQEA
-549 LNDECG
+549 LNAELG
-555 EERAAE
+555 EERGAE
-561 LLRRYGTAIPEGYK
+561 LQRQYGHSFPEGYK

-584 ADLVHLEALDK
+584 ADLVHLETLK
-595 TEKDFSLSL
+595 QGEKDFALSL

-613 ERRFKIYRSGE
+613 ERRFKIYRTGE
-624 QVSLSAVLPVLQR
+624 QVSLSAVLPALQQ
-637 LGVEVVDEHP
+637 LGVEVVDERP
-647 YELRCSDR
+647 YELRCADR
-655 THVWIY
+655 THAWIY
-661 DFGLRLPQGGSGS
+661 DFGLRMPLVNGNGG
-674 GDYLTEDDRDRF
+674 YLADDARVRF

-694 TGAAEND
+694 KGEAEND
-701 GFNALVLRAGLDWRQ
+701 GFNALVLGAGLNWRQ

-725 YLRQSGST
+725 YLRQAGST
-733 FSQDYMED
+733 FSQDYMES
-741 TLRTN
+741 TLRNN

-756 FEARMSPSRQRA
+756 FEARMSPGRQSA
-768 GTELIDGLMEEL
+768 GTELTDGLLEEL

-801 LIKATLRT
+801 VIKATLRT
-809 NYFQSAG
+809 NFFQHA
-816 EGSIGRGQSAGE
+816 ED
-828 GSIGRGQSAGE
+828 
-839 GSARVHGTDKAS
+839 GTP
-851 ARVHGTGEASARV
+851 
-864 HGTGEASARSHSTDK
+864 HS
-879 ASARVHGT
+879 
-887 GEASARSHGTDK
+887 
-899 ASARSHSTGEASARR
+899 
-914 GQKAPGGEPH
+914 
-924 RYVSMKFDPQA
+924 YVSMKFDPQA

-942 RPAYEIW
+942 RPAFEIW

-974 RREDFRTEIL
+974 RREDFRTEVL

-1013 PAADRDAWL
+1013 PSADRDAWF
-1022 AEGIASYKVFIS
+1022 AEGIAAYRTFIS

-1045 GEVVPPADVVRHDGD
+1045 GEVVPPVDVVRHDED

-1070 GTASFSDIANDVA
+1070 GTASFSDIANEVA
-1083 VAYDFWLGDAFA
+1083 VAYGFWLGDAFA

-1126 HDTQSEDFTV
+1126 HDTQTEDFTV

-1167 IFLDPH
+1167 IFIDPN

-1185 LYDVPRS
+1185 LFDLPRS
-1192 SWADYDKGLLSPGGG
+1192 SWADYDTGLLSAGGG
-1207 IHPRTA
+1207 IHPRSA
-1213 KSIPVNAHV
+1213 KSIPLNAHI
-1222 REALGIEPGVTKL
+1222 REALGIDASVSKM

-1241 KAILAAP
+1241 QTILKAP
-1248 VDLLWNGG
+1248 VDLVWNGG
-1256 IGTYVKASTESNAD
+1256 IGTYIKAVSESNAD

-1295 NLGLTQLGRIEFARR
+1295 NLGATQLGRIEFARN
-1310 GADGEGGKV
+1310 GGRI

-1342 LNGLVTEG
+1342 LNGLVRDG
-1350 DMTVKQRNKLLAA
+1350 DMTVKQRNKLLAD
-1363 MTDEIG
+1363 MTDEVG
-1369 ELVLR
+1369 ALVLR
-1374 NNYAQNT
+1374 NNYAQNV
-1381 ALGNAQAQAPSLLH
+1381 ALSNASAQAPSLLH
-1395 AHQRFMRR
+1395 AQQRFMRR
-1403 LVRDGH
+1403 LERDGA
-1409 LNRALEF
+1409 LDRALEF
-1416 LPPERQIRELLNSG
+1416 LPADRHIRELLSNEK
-1430 RGLSQPELAV
+1430 GLSQPELAV
-1440 LLAYTKIT
+1440 LIAYTKIT
-1448 VADELIHT
+1448 TADELIST
-1456 GLPDDP
+1456 VLPDDP
-1462 YLRKLLL
+1462 HLQKLVH
-1469 AYFPQ
+1469 AYFPSE
-1474 QLREQFPERIGS
+1474 LRERFPEAVDG

-1498 VNDTVNTGGS
+1498 VNDTVNTAGS

-1516 ETGASV
+1516 ETGASI

-1528 QTASREIFGLSAV
+1528 QYTAREIFGLSSV
-1541 WDAVEALDNRAPA
+1541 WDAVEALDNKVA
-1554 AVQTR
+1554 ADVQTR

-1567 VERGTRWLLGN
+1567 VERGSRWLLGN
-1578 RPQPLEIA
+1578 RPQPVAIA
-1586 GTIEFFAAGVERVW
+1586 ETIDLFRDGVEQVWNELPKLVKGADLDWYHSILDELTAAGV
-1600 AQLPTMLRGAE
+1600 P
-1611 LEWYQRILAELT
+1611 
-1623 DAGVPEEL
+1623 DEL
-1631 ALRVA
+1631 AVRVA
-1636 GFSSAFPTLDIVAIA
+1636 GFSSAFPALDIVAIA
-1651 DRTKQDPL
+1651 DRTGKEPL
-1659 SVAEVYYDL
+1659 EVAEVYYDL
-1668 GDRLRISRLMDRI
+1668 ADRLRITQLMDRI
-1681 VELPRADR
+1681 IELPRADR

-1694 RASIREDLYAAHAGL
+1694 RASIREDLYAAHAAL
-1709 TSDVLTVGNGNA
+1709 TSDVLSVGNGSS
-1721 TPEERFAA
+1721 TPEERFRA
-1729 WERKNAAILSRSRAT
+1729 WEAKNAAILARSRST
-1744 LDEIQSSDAFDL
+1744 LEEIQGSDAFDL
-1756 ANLSVAMRTMRGLL
+1756 ANLSVAMRTMRTLL
-1770 RTHS
+1770 RTHA

>member
-15 NAARVAENSP
+15 RAARVAENSP
-25 GWKTGGLGGGPR
+25 LGGNLP
-37 EDETPAGSRGA
+37 TGSEQGKRPDRDA
-48 GSSAAEDVDSPGRAT
+48 
-63 LLAYLQRYYLHTA
+63 LLTYLQRYYLHTA

-81 GRDPVDVAG
+81 DRDPVDIFG
-90 AALSHFRLAGTR
+90 AALSHYRLAENR
-102 PQGTANVRVY
+102 PQGTANVRVH

-144 ELTRQG
+144 ELSRQG
-150 RGIHAVIHPQVAVR
+150 RGIHVVIHPQVTVR

-169 RLVAVLP
+169 KLIEVLP
-176 EGAAGPE
+176 SEAKSKAL
-183 ERPHDALTES
+183 PHDALVES
-193 WIHVEVDRESD
+193 WIHVEVDRETD
-204 RSDLKQITTD
+204 RADLKQITSD

-228 WEKMRDSALRIA
+228 WEKMRDAALRIA
-240 EELPGEPTADD
+240 EELPSEPKADD

-279 YRLSDGDSLAA
+279 YELTENDALAA

-297 VLRSDPRHSEDEN
+297 ILRSDPQHSTDEA

-329 EHKLLVITKANSR
+329 EHKLLVLTKANSR

-347 PGYLDYVGVKKFDDK
+347 PSYLDYVGVKKFDAE

-389 VRRKVA
+389 IRRKVA

-427 TPVDELRSIVTSVL
+427 TPVDQLRSIVTSVL

-462 SALVY
+462 SALIY

-475 GVRLRLVDILKEEL
+475 GVRLRLIDILKEEL
-489 GGTSVDFTAWNT
+489 GGSSVDFTAWNT
-501 ESILSRLHFVVRVPR
+501 ESILSRLHFVVRVPS
-516 GTELAKLTDADTDRI
+516 GTELPHLTDSDVERI
-531 EGRLVEAARSWA
+531 EARLVEAARSWA
-543 DAFAEA
+543 DGFAEA
-549 LNDECG
+549 LNAECG

-561 LLRRYGTAIPEGYK
+561 LLRRYGSAFPEGYK

-584 ADLVHLEALDK
+584 ADLVHLERLTDNGRGFA
-595 TEKDFSLSL
+595 LSL

-613 ERRFKIYRSGE
+613 ERRFKIYRTGE
-624 QVSLSAVLPVLQR
+624 QVSLSAVLPALNR
-637 LGVEVVDEHP
+637 LGVEVVDERP

-655 THVWIY
+655 TTAWIY
-661 DFGLRLPQGGSGS
+661 DFGLRMPLANGN
-674 GDYLTEDDRDRF
+674 GDYLADDARERF
-686 QEAFAAVW
+686 QDAFAAVW
-694 TGAAEND
+694 TGKAEND
-701 GFNALVLRAGLDWRQ
+701 GFNALVLGAGLNWRQ

-725 YLRQSGST
+725 YLRQAGST
-733 FSQDYMED
+733 FSQEYMED

-746 VHTTRLLVSL
+746 VHTTRLLISL
-756 FEARMSPSRQRA
+756 FEARMSPERQRA
-768 GTELIDGLMEEL
+768 GTELIDGLLEEL
-780 DGALDQVASLDEDRI
+780 EGALDQVASLDEDRI

-801 LIKATLRT
+801 VIKATLRT
-809 NYFQSAG
+809 NFFQEAG
-816 EGSIGRGQSAGE
+816 G
-828 GSIGRGQSAGE
+828 
-839 GSARVHGTDKAS
+839 GT
-851 ARVHGTGEASARV
+851 H
-864 HGTGEASARSHSTDK
+864 HS
-879 ASARVHGT
+879 
-887 GEASARSHGTDK
+887 
-899 ASARSHSTGEASARR
+899 
-914 GQKAPGGEPH
+914 
-924 RYVSMKFDPQA
+924 YVSMKFDPQA

-949 VYSPR
+949 VHSPR

-1013 PAADRDAWL
+1013 PSVDRDAWL
-1022 AEGIASYKVFIS
+1022 TEGIACYKIFIS
-1034 ALLDITDNMVA
+1034 ALLDITDNLVA

-1070 GTASFSDIANDVA
+1070 GTASFSDIANEVA
-1083 VAYDFWLGDAFA
+1083 LSYNFWLGDAFA

-1104 KGMGITA
+1104 KKMGITA

-1118 KRHFRELG
+1118 ERHFRELG
-1126 HDTQSEDFTV
+1126 HDTQTQDFTV

-1167 IFLDPH
+1167 IFIDPN
-1173 PDAATSYAERRR
+1173 PDAATSYAERSR
-1185 LYDVPRS
+1185 LFELPRS
-1192 SWADYDKGLLSPGGG
+1192 SWADYNKELLSAGGG

-1213 KSIPVNAHV
+1213 KSIPINAHM
-1222 REALGIEPGVTKL
+1222 RAALGIEPGISKM
-1235 TPADLM
+1235 TPAELM
-1241 KAILAAP
+1241 KTILKSP

-1295 NLGLTQLGRIEFARR
+1295 NLGLTQLGRIEFDRS
-1310 GADGEGGKV
+1310 GGKI

-1342 LNGLVTEG
+1342 LNGLVSDG
-1350 DMTVKQRNKLLAA
+1350 DMTVKQRNKLLAE
-1363 MTDEIG
+1363 MTDEVG
-1369 ELVLR
+1369 ALVLR
-1374 NNYAQNT
+1374 NNYAQNV
-1381 ALGNAQAQAPSLLH
+1381 ALANAVVQAPSLLH
-1395 AHQRFMRR
+1395 AHQRFIRR
-1403 LVRDGH
+1403 LERDGH
-1409 LNRALEF
+1409 LDRPLEF
-1416 LPPERQIRELLNSG
+1416 LPTDRQIRELLNAG
-1430 RGLSQPELAV
+1430 KGLSQPELAV

-1448 VADELIHT
+1448 VADELIGT
-1456 GLPDDP
+1456 ELPDDP
-1462 YLRKLLL
+1462 YLRRLLH

-1474 QLREQFPERIGS
+1474 PLREKFPEAIDG

-1492 IITTVL
+1492 IVTTVL

-1516 ETGASV
+1516 ETGAST
-1522 EEIVRA
+1522 EEVVRA
-1528 QTASREIFGLSAV
+1528 QTAAREIFGLGAV
-1541 WDAVEALDNRAPA
+1541 WDAVEALDNKVA
-1554 AVQTR
+1554 ADVQTR

-1578 RPQPLEIA
+1578 RPQPLELA
-1586 GTIEFFAAGVERVW
+1586 ETIDFFAERVEQVW
-1600 AQLPTMLRGAE
+1600 AELPKMLRGAD
-1611 LEWYQRILAELT
+1611 LEWYQGILDELT
-1623 DAGVPEEL
+1623 ETGVPEEL

-1636 GFSSAFPTLDIVAIA
+1636 GFSSAFPTLDIVAIG
-1651 DRTKQDPL
+1651 DRTKKDPMA
-1659 SVAEVYYDL
+1659 VAEVYYDL
-1668 GDRLRISRLMDRI
+1668 ADRLRITQLMDRI
-1681 VELPRADR
+1681 IELPRADR

-1694 RASIREDLYAAHAGL
+1694 RASIREDLYAAHAML
-1709 TSDVLTVGNGNA
+1709 TADVLSVGNGSS
-1721 TPEERFAA
+1721 TPEERFKA
-1729 WERKNAAILSRSRAT
+1729 WEQKNAAILGRARST
-1744 LDEIQSSDAFDL
+1744 LEEIQGSDTFDL
-1756 ANLSVAMRTMRGLL
+1756 ANLSVAMRTMRQLL

>member
-15 NAARVAENSP
+15 RAARVAENSP
-25 GWKTGGLGGGPR
+25 VGGHLPTGTTGDGIPDR
-37 EDETPAGSRGA
+37 DT
-48 GSSAAEDVDSPGRAT
+48 V
-63 LLAYLQRYYLHTA
+63 LAFLRRYYLHTA

-81 GRDPVDVAG
+81 DRDPVDVFG
-90 AALSHFRLAGTR
+90 AAFSHYRLAENR
-102 PQGTANVRVY
+102 PQGTANVRVH

-144 ELTRQG
+144 ELSRQG
-150 RGIHAVIHPQVAVR
+150 RGIHVVIHPQVVVR
-164 RDVTG
+164 RDLTG
-169 RLVAVLP
+169 KLIDVLAP
-176 EGAAGPE
+176 PPAGE
-183 ERPHDALTES
+183 LPHDAALES
-193 WIHVEVDRESD
+193 WIHVEIDRETD
-204 RSDLKQITTD
+204 RADLKQITAD
-214 LLRVLSDVRETVED
+214 LLRVLSDVREAVED
-228 WEKMRDSALRIA
+228 WEKMRDAALRMA
-240 EELPGEPTADD
+240 EELPKEPTADD

-264 RWLAADHFTFLGYRE
+264 RWLSADHFTFLGYRE
-279 YRLSDGDSLAA
+279 YELRGDDSLAA

-297 VLRSDPRHSEDEN
+297 ILRSDPHHAGDDS
-310 HPVSPSFSRLPAD
+310 HPVSPSFERLPAD

-329 EHKLLVITKANSR
+329 EHKLLILTKANSR
-342 ATVHR
+342 STVHR
-347 PGYLDYVGVKKFDDK
+347 PSYLDYVGVKKFDEN
-362 GNVVGERRF
+362 GEVIGERRF

-389 VRRKVA
+389 IRRKVE
-395 EVLEGAGFSPNSH
+395 EVLKGAGFSPNSH

-475 GVRLRLVDILKEEL
+475 GVRLRIIDILKEEL
-489 GGTSVDFTAWNT
+489 GGTNVDFTAWNT
-501 ESILSRLHFVVRVPR
+501 ESILSRLHFVVRVPQ
-516 GTELAKLTDADTDRI
+516 GTELPQLSDVDKDRI
-531 EGRLVEAARSWA
+531 EARLVEAARSWA

-549 LNDECG
+549 LNAECG

-561 LLRRYGTAIPEGYK
+561 LLRRYGNAFPEGYK
-575 ADHSPRAAV
+575 ADHTPRAAV
-584 ADLVHLEALDK
+584 ADLVHLEKLTRDQS
-595 TEKDFSLSL
+595 KDFALSL
-604 YEPVGAGPG
+604 YEPVGAAPS
-613 ERRFKIYRSGE
+613 ERRFKIYRTGE
-624 QVSLSAVLPVLQR
+624 QVSLSAVLPALNR
-637 LGVEVVDEHP
+637 MGVEVTDERP

-655 THVWIY
+655 TTAWIY
-661 DFGLRLPQGGSGS
+661 DFGLRLPKSASGN
-674 GDYLTEDDRDRF
+674 GDSLGDDGRERF
-686 QEAFAAVW
+686 QEAFAATW
-694 TGAAEND
+694 TGEAEID
-701 GFNALVLRAGLDWRQ
+701 GFNALVLSAGLNWRQ

-725 YLRQSGST
+725 YLRQAGST

-741 TLRTN
+741 TLRNN

-756 FEARMSPSRQRA
+756 FEARMSPDRQRA
-768 GTELIDGLMEEL
+768 GVELTDALLEEL
-780 DGALDQVASLDEDRI
+780 DAALDQVASLDEDRI

-801 LIKATLRT
+801 VIKATLRT
-809 NYFQSAG
+809 NFFQ
-816 EGSIGRGQSAGE
+816 
-828 GSIGRGQSAGE
+828 
-839 GSARVHGTDKAS
+839 
-851 ARVHGTGEASARV
+851 EAL
-864 HGTGEASARSHSTDK
+864 
-879 ASARVHGT
+879 
-887 GEASARSHGTDK
+887 
-899 ASARSHSTGEASARR
+899 
-914 GQKAPGGEPH
+914 GGKPH
-924 RYVSMKFDPQA
+924 EYVSMKFDPQA

-1013 PAADRDAWL
+1013 PSVDRDAWL
-1022 AEGIASYKVFIS
+1022 AEGIRSYQTFIS
-1034 ALLDITDNMVA
+1034 ALLDITDNLVA
-1045 GEVVPPADVVRHDGD
+1045 GEVVPPADVVRHDED

-1070 GTASFSDIANDVA
+1070 GTATFSDIANEVA
-1083 VAYDFWLGDAFA
+1083 ESYNFWLGDAFA

-1104 KGMGITA
+1104 KKMGITA

-1126 HDTQSEDFTV
+1126 VNTQTEDFTV

-1167 IFLDPH
+1167 IFIDPK

-1185 LYDVPRS
+1185 LFELPRS
-1192 SWADYDKGLLSPGGG
+1192 SWADYNTELLSGGGG
-1207 IHPRTA
+1207 IFPRTA
-1213 KSIPVNAHV
+1213 KAIPVNAHI
-1222 REALGIEPGVTKL
+1222 REVLGIEAGVTKM

-1241 KAILAAP
+1241 KAILKAP

-1256 IGTYVKASTESNAD
+1256 IGTYVKASTESHAD

-1276 DAIRVNGEDL
+1276 DAIRVDGADL
-1286 RAKVVGEGG
+1286 RVDVVGEGG
-1295 NLGLTQLGRIEFARR
+1295 NLGLTQLGRIEFARS
-1310 GADGEGGKV
+1310 GGRI

-1342 LNGLVTEG
+1342 LNALVTEG
-1350 DMTVKQRNKLLAA
+1350 DLTVKQRNKVLAE
-1363 MTDEIG
+1363 MTDEVG
-1369 ELVLR
+1369 HLVLR
-1374 NNYAQNT
+1374 NNYAQNVAIAN
-1381 ALGNAQAQAPSLLH
+1381 ALAQSPDMLH
-1395 AHQRFMRR
+1395 AQQRFMRH
-1403 LVRDGH
+1403 LVREKH
-1409 LNRALEF
+1409 LDRALEF
-1416 LPPERQIRELLNSG
+1416 LPSDRQIRERLNASQ
-1430 RGLSQPELAV
+1430 GLTGPETAV

-1448 VADELIHT
+1448 VSDELLGT
-1456 GLPDDP
+1456 SLPDDP
-1462 YLRKLLL
+1462 YLQSLLH
-1469 AYFPQ
+1469 AYFPTA
-1474 QLREQFPERIGS
+1474 LRKKFREQIDT

-1492 IITTVL
+1492 IVTTVL
-1498 VNDTVNTGGS
+1498 VNDTVNTGGTS
-1508 TFLHRLRE
+1508 FLHRLRE
-1516 ETGASV
+1516 ETGASL

-1528 QTASREIFGLSAV
+1528 QTAARAIFESSAV
-1541 WDAVEALDNRAPA
+1541 WDAVEALDSQVDAD
-1554 AVQTR
+1554 VQTR

-1567 VERGTRWLLGN
+1567 VERGTRWLLNN
-1578 RPQPLEIA
+1578 RPQPLQLTETIA
-1586 GTIEFFAAGVERVW
+1586 FFKDGVKQVWDELPKLLRGADQEWWQKIYDELTAAGVPD
-1600 AQLPTMLRGAE
+1600 A
-1611 LEWYQRILAELT
+1611 LAT
-1623 DAGVPEEL
+1623 
-1631 ALRVA
+1631 RVA
-1636 GFSSAFPTLDIVAIA
+1636 GFSSAFPALDIVSVA
-1651 DRTKQDPL
+1651 DRMGKNPMA
-1659 SVAEVYYDL
+1659 VAEVYYDL
-1668 GDRLRISRLMDRI
+1668 ADRLSITQLMDRI
-1681 VELPRADR
+1681 IELPRSDR

-1694 RASIREDLYAAHAGL
+1694 RAAIREDLYAAHASL
-1709 TSDVLTVGNGNA
+1709 TADVLAVGNGTS
-1721 TPEERFAA
+1721 TPEQRFKA
-1729 WERKNAAILSRSRAT
+1729 WEEKNAAILGRARTT
-1744 LDEIQSSDAFDL
+1744 LEEIQGSDAFDL
-1756 ANLSVAMRTMRGLL
+1756 ANLSVAMRTMRTLL

>member
-15 NAARVAENSP
+15 RAARVAENSP
-25 GWKTGGLGGGPR
+25 VGGHLPTGSTG
-37 EDETPAGSRGA
+37 EETPDAQEAPDRESLI
-48 GSSAAEDVDSPGRAT
+48 SF
-63 LLAYLQRYYLHTA
+63 LQRYYLHTA

-81 GRDPVDVAG
+81 DRDPVDVFG
-90 AALSHFRLAGTR
+90 AAVSHYRLAENR
-102 PQGTANVRVY
+102 PQGTANVRVH

-150 RGIHAVIHPQVAVR
+150 RGIHVVIHPQFVVR

-169 RLVAVLP
+169 KLIEVLP
-176 EGAAGPE
+176 TPATGAGDL
-183 ERPHDALTES
+183 PHDAHVES
-193 WIHVEVDRESD
+193 WIHVETDRETD
-204 RSDLKQITTD
+204 RSDLKQITAD
-214 LLRVLSDVRETVED
+214 LLRVLSDAREAVED
-228 WEKMRDSALRIA
+228 WGKMREAAIRLA
-240 EELPGEPTADD
+240 EGLPDESIPGDLPGP
-251 LRDQEVEEARELL
+251 QVEEARELL
-264 RWLAADHFTFLGYRE
+264 RWLADDHFTFLGYRE
-279 YRLSDGDSLAA
+279 YQLRDDDSLAA

-297 VLRSDPRHSEDEN
+297 ILRADPHHAAEES
-310 HPVSPSFSRLPAD
+310 HPVSPSFERLPAD

-329 EHKLLVITKANSR
+329 EHKLLVLTKANSR

-347 PGYLDYVGVKKFDDK
+347 PSYLDYIGVKKFDAD

-389 VRRKVA
+389 IRRKV
-395 EVLEGAGFSPNSH
+395 EDVLERAGFSPNSH

-475 GVRLRLVDILKEEL
+475 AVRLRIIEILKEEL
-489 GGTSVDFTAWNT
+489 GGISVDFTAWNT
-501 ESILSRLHFVVRVPR
+501 ESILSRLHFVVRVPQ
-516 GTELAKLTDADTDRI
+516 GTELPELSDSDKDRI
-531 EGRLVEAARSWA
+531 EARLVEAARSWE
-543 DAFAEA
+543 DAFTEA
-549 LNDECG
+549 LNAELG

-561 LLRRYGTAIPEGYK
+561 LLRRYAHAFPEGYK
-575 ADHSPRAAV
+575 ADHNPRAAV
-584 ADLVHLEALDK
+584 ADLVHLEQLNA
-595 TEKDFSLSL
+595 EEGKDFALSL
-604 YEPVGAGPG
+604 YEPVGAAPE
-613 ERRFKIYRSGE
+613 ERRFKIYRTGDAI
-624 QVSLSAVLPVLQR
+624 SLSAVLPVLNR
-637 LGVEVVDEHP
+637 LGVEVVDERP
-647 YELRCSDR
+647 YDLRCPDR
-655 THVWIY
+655 SVAWIY
-661 DFGLRLPQGGSGS
+661 DFGLRMPRSQNGS
-674 GDYLTEDDRDRF
+674 GDYLGDDARERF
-686 QEAFAAVW
+686 QDAFAATW
-694 TGAAEND
+694 TGKAEND
-701 GFNALVLRAGLDWRQ
+701 GFNSLVLSAGLTWRQ

-725 YLRQSGST
+725 YLRQAAST

-741 TLRTN
+741 TLRNN

-756 FEARMSPSRQRA
+756 FEARMSPDRQRA
-768 GTELIDGLMEEL
+768 GHEIVDALLEEV
-780 DGALDQVASLDEDRI
+780 DAALDQVASLDEDRI

-801 LIKATLRT
+801 VIKATLRT
-809 NYFQSAG
+809 NFFQEAAG
-816 EGSIGRGQSAGE
+816 G
-828 GSIGRGQSAGE
+828 
-839 GSARVHGTDKAS
+839 K
-851 ARVHGTGEASARV
+851 
-864 HGTGEASARSHSTDK
+864 
-879 ASARVHGT
+879 
-887 GEASARSHGTDK
+887 
-899 ASARSHSTGEASARR
+899 
-914 GQKAPGGEPH
+914 PH
-924 RYVSMKFDPQA
+924 DYVSMKFDPQA

-942 RPAYEIW
+942 RPAFEIW

-1013 PAADRDAWL
+1013 PSVDRDAWL
-1022 AEGIASYKVFIS
+1022 AEGVASYKTFIS

-1045 GEVVPPADVVRHDGD
+1045 GEVVPPADVVRHDEE

-1070 GTASFSDIANDVA
+1070 GTATFSDIANGVA
-1083 VAYDFWLGDAFA
+1083 EQYNFWLGDAFA

-1126 HDTQSEDFTV
+1126 VDTQTEDFTV
-1136 VGVGD
+1136 VGIGD

-1167 IFLDPH
+1167 IFIDPN

-1185 LYDVPRS
+1185 LFELPRS
-1192 SWADYDKGLLSPGGG
+1192 SWEDYNKELLSAGGG
-1207 IHPRTA
+1207 IFPRTA
-1213 KSIPVNAHV
+1213 KAIPVNAHI
-1222 REALGIEPGVTKL
+1222 REALGIEAKVTKL

-1241 KAILAAP
+1241 KAIFQAP

-1256 IGTYVKASTESNAD
+1256 IGTYVKSSTESNAD

-1276 DAIRVNGEDL
+1276 DAIRVDGKDL
-1286 RAKVVGEGG
+1286 RVKVVGEGG
-1295 NLGLTQLGRIEFARR
+1295 NLGLTQLGRIEFALH
-1310 GADGEGGKV
+1310 GGRI

-1342 LNGLVTEG
+1342 LNGLVADG
-1350 DMTVKQRNKLLAA
+1350 DMTVKQRNKLLAE
-1363 MTDEIG
+1363 MTDEVG
-1369 ELVLR
+1369 HLVLR

-1381 ALGNAQAQAPSLLH
+1381 AIANALAQSGSMLH
-1395 AHQRFMRR
+1395 AQQRFMKH
-1403 LVRDGH
+1403 LVREGH

-1416 LPPERQIRELLNSG
+1416 LPADRQIRERLAQG
-1430 RGLSQPELAV
+1430 QGLTGPETAV
-1440 LLAYTKIT
+1440 LMAYTKIT
-1448 VADELIHT
+1448 VAEELLHT
-1456 GLPDDP
+1456 SLPDDP
-1462 YLRKLLL
+1462 YLSTLLH
-1469 AYFPQ
+1469 AYFPTE
-1474 QLREQFPERIGS
+1474 LREQFPEYLVS
-1486 HALRRE
+1486 HPLRRE
-1492 IITTVL
+1492 ITTTVL
-1498 VNDTVNTGGS
+1498 VNDTVNTGG
-1508 TFLHRLRE
+1508 TTYLHRLRE
-1516 ETGASV
+1516 ETGASL

-1528 QTASREIFGLSAV
+1528 QTAARAIFRQSPV
-1541 WDAVEALDNRAPA
+1541 WDGVEALDNKVEAE
-1554 AVQTR
+1554 VQTR
-1559 IRLHSRRL
+1559 IRLHARRL
-1567 VERGTRWLLGN
+1567 VERGTRWLLNN
-1578 RPQPLEIA
+1578 RPQPLELA
-1586 GTIEFFAAGVERVW
+1586 DTVDFFADRVEQVW
-1600 AQLPTMLRGAE
+1600 GQLPNLLRGAD
-1611 LEWYQRILAELT
+1611 LEWYQKIFDELT
-1623 DAGVPEEL
+1623 GVGVPDEL
-1631 ALRVA
+1631 ATRVA
-1636 GFSSAFPTLDIVAIA
+1636 GFSSAFPTLDIVSVA
-1651 DRTKQDPL
+1651 DRMDREPL
-1659 SVAEVYYDL
+1659 DVADVYYDL
-1668 GDRLRISRLMDRI
+1668 ADRLRITQLMDRI
-1681 VELPRADR
+1681 IELPRADR

-1694 RASIREDLYAAHAGL
+1694 RAAIREDLYAAHSAL
-1709 TSDVLTVGNGNA
+1709 TADVLAVGNGTS
-1721 TPEERFAA
+1721 TPEQRYKA
-1729 WERKNAAILSRSRAT
+1729 WEQKNAAILGRARTT
-1744 LDEIQSSDAFDL
+1744 LEEIQGSDAFDL
-1756 ANLSVAMRTMRGLL
+1756 ANLSVAMRTMRTLL

>member
-15 NAARVAENSP
+15 RAARVAENSP
-25 GWKTGGLGGGPR
+25 VGGHLPTGTTSEG
-37 EDETPAGSRGA
+37 TPGTP
-48 GSSAAEDVDSPGRAT
+48 DSESV
-63 LLAYLQRYYLHTA
+63 LAFLQRYYLHTA

-81 GRDPVDVAG
+81 DRDPVDVFG
-90 AALSHFRLAGTR
+90 AAVSHYRLAETR
-102 PQGTANVRVY
+102 PQGTANVRVH

-119 GWTCSHSVV
+119 GWTCSHTVV

-150 RGIHAVIHPQVAVR
+150 RGIHVVIHPQFVVR
-164 RDVTG
+164 RDLTG
-169 RLVAVLP
+169 KLIEVLP
-176 EGAAGPE
+176 AQSAGLTGDL
-183 ERPHDALTES
+183 PHDTHVES
-193 WIHVEVDRESD
+193 WIHVEIDRETD
-204 RSDLKQITTD
+204 RADLKQITAD
-214 LLRVLSDVRETVED
+214 LLRVLSDVREAVED
-228 WEKMRDSALRIA
+228 WEKMRESAIRIA
-240 EELPGEPTADD
+240 DGLEGEPVPGDLPGPEA
-251 LRDQEVEEARELL
+251 EEARELL
-264 RWLAADHFTFLGYRE
+264 HWLADDHFTFLGYRE
-279 YRLSDGDSLAA
+279 YQLRDDDTLAA

-297 VLRSDPRHSEDEN
+297 ILRSDPHHAEDDQ
-310 HPVSPSFSRLPAD
+310 HPVSPSFERLPAD

-329 EHKLLVITKANSR
+329 EHKLLVLTKANSR

-347 PGYLDYVGVKKFDDK
+347 PSYLDYIGVKKFDAD

-389 VRRKVA
+389 IRRKVD
-395 EVLEGAGFSPNSH
+395 EVLERAGFSPNSH

-427 TPVDELRSIVTSVL
+427 TPVAELQSIATSVL

-475 GVRLRLVDILKEEL
+475 GVRLRIIDILKEEL
-489 GGTSVDFTAWNT
+489 GGISVDFTAWNT
-501 ESILSRLHFVVRVPR
+501 ESILSRLHFVVRVPP
-516 GTELAKLTDADTDRI
+516 GTELPELSDTDKERI
-531 EGRLVEAARSWA
+531 EVRLVEAARSWA

-549 LNDECG
+549 LTAECG

-561 LLRRYGTAIPEGYK
+561 VLRRYNNAFPEGYK

-584 ADLVHLEALDK
+584 ADLVHLEQLSEDK
-595 TEKDFSLSL
+595 TFSLSL
-604 YEPVGAGPG
+604 YEPVGAAPE
-613 ERRFKIYRSGE
+613 ERRFKIYQKGGS
-624 QVSLSAVLPVLQR
+624 VSLSKVLPVLSR
-637 LGVEVVDEHP
+637 LGVEVTDERP
-647 YELRCSDR
+647 YELRCADR
-655 THVWIY
+655 TTAWIY
-661 DFGLRLPQGGSGS
+661 DFGLRMPRAAGGGEYL
-674 GDYLTEDDRDRF
+674 GDDARERF
-686 QEAFAAVW
+686 QEAFAATW
-694 TGAAEND
+694 TGQAEND
-701 GFNALVLRAGLDWRQ
+701 GFNALVLSAGLTWRQ

-725 YLRQSGST
+725 YLRQAGST

-741 TLRTN
+741 TLRNN

-756 FEARMSPSRQRA
+756 FEARMSPERQQA
-768 GTELIDGLMEEL
+768 GVEITDALLEEL
-780 DGALDQVASLDEDRI
+780 DAALEQVASLDEDRI

-801 LIKATLRT
+801 VIKATLRT
-809 NYFQSAG
+809 NFFQDASG
-816 EGSIGRGQSAGE
+816 GR
-828 GSIGRGQSAGE
+828 
-839 GSARVHGTDKAS
+839 
-851 ARVHGTGEASARV
+851 
-864 HGTGEASARSHSTDK
+864 
-879 ASARVHGT
+879 
-887 GEASARSHGTDK
+887 
-899 ASARSHSTGEASARR
+899 
-914 GQKAPGGEPH
+914 PH
-924 RYVSMKFDPQA
+924 DYVSMKFDPQA

-1013 PAADRDAWL
+1013 PSVDRDAWL
-1022 AEGIASYKVFIS
+1022 AEGIASYKTFIS

-1045 GEVVPPADVVRHDGD
+1045 GEVVPPRDVVRHDGD

-1070 GTASFSDIANDVA
+1070 GTATFSDIANEVA
-1083 VAYDFWLGDAFA
+1083 NTYSFWLGDAFA

-1126 HDTQSEDFTV
+1126 VDTQSEDFTV
-1136 VGVGD
+1136 VGIGD

-1167 IFLDPH
+1167 IFIDPT
-1173 PDAATSYAERRR
+1173 PDAAVSYAERRR
-1185 LYDVPRS
+1185 LFELPRS
-1192 SWADYDKGLLSPGGG
+1192 SWADYNTELLSAGGG
-1207 IHPRTA
+1207 IYPRTA
-1213 KSIPVNAHV
+1213 KSIPLNSHI
-1222 REALGIEPGVTKL
+1222 REALGIEGKVTKM

-1241 KAILAAP
+1241 KTILTAP

-1256 IGTYVKASTESNAD
+1256 IGTYVKASSESNGD

-1276 DAIRVNGEDL
+1276 DAIRVDGQDL
-1286 RAKVVGEGG
+1286 RVKVVGEGG
-1295 NLGLTQLGRIEFARR
+1295 NLGLTQLGRIEFALH
-1310 GADGEGGKV
+1310 GGKI

-1342 LNGLVTEG
+1342 LNGLVADG
-1350 DMTVKQRNKLLAA
+1350 DMTVKQRNKLLAE
-1363 MTDEIG
+1363 MTDEVG
-1369 ELVLR
+1369 ALVLR

-1381 ALGNAQAQAPSLLH
+1381 ALANALFQAKDMLH
-1395 AHQRFMRR
+1395 AQQRFIRH
-1403 LVRDGH
+1403 LVREGH
-1409 LNRALEF
+1409 LDRALEF
-1416 LPPERQIRELLNSG
+1416 LPTDRQIRERLAQG
-1430 RGLSQPELAV
+1430 QGLTSPETAV
-1440 LLAYTKIT
+1440 VLAYTKIT
-1448 VADELIHT
+1448 VAEELLHT
-1456 GLPDDP
+1456 SLPDDP
-1462 YLRKLLL
+1462 YLRGLLH
-1469 AYFPQ
+1469 AYFPTA
-1474 QLREQFPERIGS
+1474 LRERFADAIDNHP
-1486 HALRRE
+1486 LRRE
-1492 IITTVL
+1492 ITTTVL
-1498 VNDTVNTGGS
+1498 VNDTVNTGG
-1508 TFLHRLRE
+1508 TTYLHRLRE
-1516 ETGASV
+1516 ETGASL

-1528 QTASREIFGLSAV
+1528 QTAARAIFRSAPV
-1541 WDAVEALDNRAPA
+1541 WDAVEGLDNQVDAG
-1554 AVQTR
+1554 VQTR

-1567 VERGTRWLLGN
+1567 VERGTRWLLNN
-1578 RPQPLEIA
+1578 RPQPLQLAE
-1586 GTIEFFAAGVERVW
+1586 TVEFFAERVERVW
-1600 AQLPTMLRGAE
+1600 QELPKLLRGADV
-1611 LEWYQRILAELT
+1611 EWYQHVYDELSA
-1623 DAGVPEEL
+1623 AGVPDEL
-1631 ALRVA
+1631 ATRVA
-1636 GFSSAFPTLDIVAIA
+1636 GFSSAFPTLDIVSVA
-1651 DRTKQDPL
+1651 DRMDKEPL
-1659 SVAEVYYDL
+1659 DVAEVYYDL
-1668 GDRLRISRLMDRI
+1668 ADRLDITQLMDRI
-1681 VELPRADR
+1681 IELPRADR

-1694 RASIREDLYAAHAGL
+1694 RASIREDLYAAHAAL
-1709 TSDVLTVGNGNA
+1709 TADVLAVGNGTS
-1721 TPEERFAA
+1721 TPEQRFKA
-1729 WERKNAAILSRSRAT
+1729 WEQKNSALLGRARTT
-1744 LDEIQSSDAFDL
+1744 LDEIRSSDSFDL
-1756 ANLSVAMRTMRGLL
+1756 ANLSVAMRTMRTLL

>member
-15 NAARVAENSP
+15 QAARVAENSP
-25 GWKTGGLGGGPR
+25 VGGAGGPVGSSRKSAAPAGAGGSGDGGGGPDR
-37 EDETPAGSRGA
+37 E
-48 GSSAAEDVDSPGRAT
+48 T

-76 PEDLA
+76 PEDLV
-81 GRDPVDVAG
+81 GRDPVDVFG
-90 AALSHFRLAGTR
+90 AAQSHYRLAAHR
-102 PQGTANVRVY
+102 PQGTANVRVH

-144 ELTRQG
+144 ELSRQS
-150 RGIHAVIHPQVAVR
+150 RGIHAVIHPQIAVR

-169 RLVAVLP
+169 KLIEVLP
-176 EGAAGPE
+176 EGTAAE

-204 RSDLKQITTD
+204 RGDLKQITSD

-240 EELPGEPTADD
+240 DELADEPIADD
-251 LRDQEVEEARELL
+251 LRDQEVYEARELL

-279 YRLSDGDSLAA
+279 YQLTDTDVLAA

-297 VLRSDPRHSEDEN
+297 VLRSDPKHNEDDD

-329 EHKLLVITKANSR
+329 EHKLLILTKANSR

-389 VRRKVA
+389 IRRKVA

-427 TPVDELRSIVTSVL
+427 TPVDQLRSIVTSVL

-501 ESILSRLHFVVRVPR
+501 ESILSRLHFVVRVPP
-516 GTELAKLTDADTDRI
+516 GTALTKLTDADADRI
-531 EGRLVEAARSWA
+531 EARLVEAARSWA
-543 DAFAEA
+543 DAFGEA
-549 LNDECG
+549 LNAECG

-561 LLRRYGTAIPEGYK
+561 LLRRYGNAFPEGYK

-584 ADLVHLEALDK
+584 ADLAHLEALAQA
-595 TEKDFSLSL
+595 EKDFSLSL
-604 YEPVGAGPG
+604 YEPVDAGPG

-637 LGVEVVDEHP
+637 LGVEVVDERP

-655 THVWIY
+655 THAWIY
-661 DFGLRLPQGGSGS
+661 DFGLRMPPGGGAG
-674 GDYLTEDDRDRF
+674 GDYLTEDDRERF
-686 QEAFAAVW
+686 QDAFAAVW

-756 FEARMSPSRQRA
+756 FEARMSPGRQRA
-768 GTELIDGLMEEL
+768 GTELTEAMLEEL

-801 LIKATLRT
+801 LVKATLRT
-809 NYFQSAG
+809 NFFQKSQDG
-816 EGSIGRGQSAGE
+816 GQ
-828 GSIGRGQSAGE
+828 
-839 GSARVHGTDKAS
+839 
-851 ARVHGTGEASARV
+851 
-864 HGTGEASARSHSTDK
+864 HS
-879 ASARVHGT
+879 
-887 GEASARSHGTDK
+887 
-899 ASARSHSTGEASARR
+899 
-914 GQKAPGGEPH
+914 
-924 RYVSMKFDPQA
+924 YVSMKFDPRA

-974 RREDFRTEIL
+974 RREDFRTEVL

-1022 AEGIASYKVFIS
+1022 AEGIASYKIFIS

-1045 GEVVPPADVVRHDGD
+1045 GEVVPPSDVVRHDGE

-1070 GTASFSDIANDVA
+1070 GTASFSDIANEVA

-1111 RGAWESV
+1111 RGAWVSV
-1118 KRHFRELG
+1118 ERHFRELG
-1126 HDTQSEDFTV
+1126 HDTQTQDFTV

-1173 PDAATSYAERRR
+1173 PDSATSYAERRR
-1185 LYDVPRS
+1185 LFELPRS
-1192 SWADYDKGLLSPGGG
+1192 SWADYDKSLLSQGGG
-1207 IHPRTA
+1207 IHPRSA
-1213 KSIPVNAHV
+1213 KSIPVNTHV
-1222 REALGIEPGVTKL
+1222 REALGIEAGVTKL

-1241 KAILAAP
+1241 KAILQAP

-1256 IGTYVKASTESNAD
+1256 IGTYVKASTETDAD

-1286 RAKVVGEGG
+1286 RVKVVGEGG
-1295 NLGLTQLGRIEFARR
+1295 NLGLTQLGRIEFARL
-1310 GADGEGGKV
+1310 GAGGDGGKV

-1363 MTDEIG
+1363 MTDEVG
-1369 ELVLR
+1369 ALVLR

-1381 ALGNAQAQAPSLLH
+1381 ALANASAQAPSLLH

-1403 LVRDGH
+1403 LVRDGD

-1416 LPPERQIRELLNSG
+1416 LPTERQIRELLNSG

-1448 VADELIHT
+1448 VAEELIHT
-1456 GLPDDP
+1456 ELPDDP
-1462 YLRKLLL
+1462 YLRKLLH
-1469 AYFPQ
+1469 AYFPEALMKQ
-1474 QLREQFPERIGS
+1474 FAEQIDA

-1516 ETGASV
+1516 ETGASI

-1528 QTASREIFGLSAV
+1528 QTAAREIFGLNGV
-1541 WDAVEALDNRAPA
+1541 WDAVEALDNQVA
-1554 AVQTR
+1554 AGVQTR

-1586 GTIEFFAAGVERVW
+1586 ETIEFFAAGVERVW
-1600 AQLPTMLRGAE
+1600 AQLPTMLRGPE
-1611 LEWYQRILAELT
+1611 LDWYQGILTELT
-1623 DAGVPEEL
+1623 GAGVPEEL

-1651 DRTKQDPL
+1651 DRTEQDPL
-1659 SVAEVYYDL
+1659 AVAEVYYDL
-1668 GDRLRISRLMDRI
+1668 GDRLRISQLMDRI

-1709 TSDVLTVGNGNA
+1709 TSDVLTVGDGSS
-1721 TPEERFAA
+1721 TPEERFKA
-1729 WERKNAAILSRSRAT
+1729 WEQKNAAILGRSRAT
-1744 LDEIQSSDAFDL
+1744 LEEIQSSDAFDL
-1756 ANLSVAMRTMRGLL
+1756 ANLSVAMRTMRTLL
-1770 RTHS
+1770 RTHR

>member
-15 NAARVAENSP
+15 RAARVAENSP
-25 GWKTGGLGGGPR
+25 VGGHLPTGTTD
-37 EDETPAGSRGA
+37 DETSRTP
-48 GSSAAEDVDSPGRAT
+48 DTPDSET
-63 LLAYLQRYYLHTA
+63 VLAFLQRYYLHTA

-81 GRDPVDVAG
+81 DRDPVDIYG
-90 AALSHFRLAGTR
+90 AALSHFRLGETR
-102 PQGTANVRVY
+102 PQGTANVRVH

-119 GWTCSHSVV
+119 GWTCTHSVV

-150 RGIHAVIHPQVAVR
+150 RGIHVVIHPQVIVR
-164 RDVTG
+164 RDLTG
-169 RLVAVLP
+169 KLIEVL
-176 EGAAGPE
+176 AAPPSAGDL
-183 ERPHDALTES
+183 PHDAHTES
-193 WIHVEVDRESD
+193 WIHVEIDRETD
-204 RSDLKQITTD
+204 RGDLKQINAD

-228 WEKMRDSALRIA
+228 WEKMRDAALRMA
-240 EELPGEPTADD
+240 DELPAEPVAAD
-251 LRDQEVEEARELL
+251 LRDMEIEEARELL
-264 RWLAADHFTFLGYRE
+264 RWLADDHFTFLGYRE
-279 YRLSDGDSLAA
+279 YQLSPDDSLAA

-297 VLRSDPRHSEDEN
+297 ILRSDPHHAGEEG
-310 HPVSPSFSRLPAD
+310 HPVSPSFERLPAD

-329 EHKLLVITKANSR
+329 EHNLLVLTKANSR

-347 PGYLDYVGVKKFDDK
+347 PSYLDYIGVKKFDTD

-389 VRRKVA
+389 IRRKVD
-395 EVLEGAGFSPNSH
+395 EVLERAGFSPNSH

-427 TPVDELRSIVTSVL
+427 TPADELESIATSVL

-475 GVRLRLVDILKEEL
+475 GVRLRIIDILKEEL
-489 GGTSVDFTAWNT
+489 GGISVDFTAWNT
-501 ESILSRLHFVVRVPR
+501 ESILSRLHFVVRVPQ
-516 GTELAKLTDADTDRI
+516 GTELPHLSDSDKERI
-531 EGRLVEAARSWA
+531 EARLVEAARSWA
-543 DAFAEA
+543 DGFAEA
-549 LNDECG
+549 LNAELG

-561 LLRRYGTAIPEGYK
+561 LTRRYGNAFPEGYK
-575 ADHSPRAAV
+575 ADHTPRSAV
-584 ADLVHLEALDK
+584 ADLVHLERLG
-595 TEKDFSLSL
+595 EENDFALSL
-604 YEPVGAGPG
+604 YEPVGAAPE
-613 ERRFKIYRSGE
+613 ERRFKIYRKGDAI
-624 QVSLSAVLPVLQR
+624 SLSAVLPVLSR
-637 LGVEVVDEHP
+637 LGVEVTDERP

-655 THVWIY
+655 SIAWIY
-661 DFGLRLPQGGSGS
+661 DFGLRMPKSQSGG
-674 GDYLTEDDRDRF
+674 GDYLGDDGRERF
-686 QEAFAAVW
+686 QEAFAATW
-694 TGAAEND
+694 TGKAEND
-701 GFNALVLRAGLDWRQ
+701 GFNALVLSAGLGWRQ

-725 YLRQSGST
+725 YLRQAGST

-741 TLRTN
+741 TLRHN

-756 FEARMSPSRQRA
+756 FEARMSPDRQRA
-768 GTELIDGLMEEL
+768 GHELVDALLEEL
-780 DGALDQVASLDEDRI
+780 DAALDQVASLDEDRI

-801 LIKATLRT
+801 VIKATLRT
-809 NYFQSAG
+809 NFFQEAAG
-816 EGSIGRGQSAGE
+816 G
-828 GSIGRGQSAGE
+828 
-839 GSARVHGTDKAS
+839 K
-851 ARVHGTGEASARV
+851 
-864 HGTGEASARSHSTDK
+864 
-879 ASARVHGT
+879 
-887 GEASARSHGTDK
+887 
-899 ASARSHSTGEASARR
+899 
-914 GQKAPGGEPH
+914 PH
-924 RYVSMKFDPQA
+924 DYVSMKFDPQA

-942 RPAYEIW
+942 RPAFEIW

-1013 PAADRDAWL
+1013 PSVDRDAWL
-1022 AEGIASYKVFIS
+1022 AEGIASYKMFIS

-1045 GEVVPPADVVRHDGD
+1045 GEVVPPADVVRHDED

-1070 GTASFSDIANDVA
+1070 GTATFSDIANGVA
-1083 VAYDFWLGDAFA
+1083 ESYNFWLGDAFA

-1118 KRHFRELG
+1118 KRHFRELDL
-1126 HDTQSEDFTV
+1126 DTQSEDFTV
-1136 VGVGD
+1136 VGIGD

-1167 IFLDPH
+1167 IFIDPK

-1185 LYDVPRS
+1185 IFDLPRS
-1192 SWADYDKGLLSPGGG
+1192 SWADYNTELISTGGG
-1207 IHPRTA
+1207 VFPRTA

-1222 REALGIEPGVTKL
+1222 REALGIEDKVTKM

-1241 KAILAAP
+1241 KAILKAP

-1256 IGTYVKASTESNAD
+1256 IGTYVKASTETHAD

-1276 DAIRVNGEDL
+1276 DPIRVDGADL
-1286 RAKVVGEGG
+1286 RVRVVGEGG
-1295 NLGLTQLGRIEFARR
+1295 NLGLTQLGRIEFALH
-1310 GADGEGGKV
+1310 GGKI

-1350 DMTVKQRNKLLAA
+1350 DMTVKQRNKLLAE
-1363 MTDEIG
+1363 MTDEVG
-1369 ELVLR
+1369 RLVLR

-1381 ALGNAQAQAPSLLH
+1381 AIANALAQSKDMLH
-1395 AHQRFMRR
+1395 AQQRFMRH
-1403 LVRDGH
+1403 LVREGH
-1409 LNRALEF
+1409 LDRALEF
-1416 LPPERQIRELLNSG
+1416 LPTDRQIRERLG
-1430 RGLSQPELAV
+1430 AAQGLTSPETAV

-1448 VADELIHT
+1448 VAEELLHT
-1456 GLPDDP
+1456 SLPDDP
-1462 YLRKLLL
+1462 YLHGLLHT
-1469 AYFPQ
+1469 YFPKA
-1474 QLREQFPERIGS
+1474 LREQFPEHIDN
-1486 HALRRE
+1486 HPLHRE
-1492 IITTVL
+1492 ITTTVL
-1498 VNDTVNTGGS
+1498 VNDTVNTGG
-1508 TFLHRLRE
+1508 TTYLHRLRE
-1516 ETGASV
+1516 ETGASL

-1528 QTASREIFGLSAV
+1528 QTVARAIFRSSVV
-1541 WDAVEALDNRAPA
+1541 WDGVEALDNKVEA
-1554 AVQTR
+1554 AVLTR

-1567 VERGTRWLLGN
+1567 VERGTRWLLNN
-1578 RPQPLEIA
+1578 RPQPLQLAE
-1586 GTIEFFAAGVERVW
+1586 TVEFFGDRVEQVW
-1600 AQLPTMLRGAE
+1600 SQLPKLLRGAD
-1611 LEWYQRILAELT
+1611 LEWYQKIYDELSG
-1623 DAGVPEEL
+1623 AGVPDEL
-1631 ALRVA
+1631 ATRVA
-1636 GFSSAFPTLDIVAIA
+1636 GFSSAFPTLDIVSVA
-1651 DRTKQDPL
+1651 DRMGRDPMD
-1659 SVAEVYYDL
+1659 VAEVYYDL
-1668 GDRLRISRLMDRI
+1668 ADRLHITQLMDRI
-1681 VELPRADR
+1681 IELPRADR

-1694 RASIREDLYAAHAGL
+1694 RASIREDLYAAHSAL
-1709 TSDVLTVGNGNA
+1709 TADVLAVGNGTS
-1721 TPEERFAA
+1721 TPEQRFKA
-1729 WERKNAAILSRSRAT
+1729 WEEKNAPILSRARTT
-1744 LDEIQSSDAFDL
+1744 LEEIQGSDAFDL
-1756 ANLSVAMRTMRGLL
+1756 ANLSVAMRTMRTLL
-1770 RTHS
+1770 RQHS

>member
-10 AELLE
+10 AELLAR
-15 NAARVAENSP
+15 AARVAENSP
-25 GWKTGGLGGGPR
+25 AGGLLP
-37 EDETPAGSRGA
+37 TGSEHGERPDQGT
-48 GSSAAEDVDSPGRAT
+48 T
-63 LLAYLQRYYLHTA
+63 LSYLQRYYLHTA

-81 GRDPVDVAG
+81 DRDPVDVFG
-90 AALSHFRLAGTR
+90 AALSHYRLAETR
-102 PQGTANVRVY
+102 PQGTANVRVH

-119 GWTCSHSVV
+119 GWTSSHSVV

-144 ELTRQG
+144 ELSRQG
-150 RGIHAVIHPQVAVR
+150 RGIHVVIHPQVVVR

-169 RLVAVLP
+169 KLIEIL
-176 EGAAGPE
+176 GPDCDAHGPKTA
-183 ERPHDALTES
+183 RPHDSLVES
-193 WIHVEVDRESD
+193 WIHVEIDRETD
-204 RSDLKQITTD
+204 KADLKQITGD
-214 LLRVLSDVRETVED
+214 LLRVLSDVREAVED
-228 WEKMRDSALRIA
+228 WEKMRDAALRIA
-240 EELPGEPTADD
+240 EELPNEPTAPD
-251 LRDQEVEEARELL
+251 LREYELEEARELL
-264 RWLAADHFTFLGYRE
+264 RWLSDDHFTFLGYRE
-279 YRLSDGDSLAA
+279 YNLVDGDALAA

-297 VLRSDPRHSEDEN
+297 ILRSDPVHRGQEDA
-310 HPVSPSFSRLPAD
+310 HPVSPSFNRLPAD

-329 EHKLLVITKANSR
+329 EHRLLVLTKANSR

-347 PGYLDYVGVKKFDDK
+347 PSYLDYVGVKKFDAE

-389 VRRKVA
+389 IRRKVS
-395 EVLEGAGFSPNSH
+395 EVLEGAGFSPSSH

-427 TPVDELRSIVTSVL
+427 TPVDKLREIATSVL

-467 LPRDRYTT
+467 LPRDRFTT
-475 GVRLRLVDILKEEL
+475 GVRLRLMDILKEEL

-501 ESILSRLHFVVRVPR
+501 ESILSRIHFVVRVPQ
-516 GTELAKLTDADTDRI
+516 GTELPLLTDADVERV
-531 EGRLVEAARSWA
+531 ESRLVEAARSWA
-543 DAFAEA
+543 DGFGEA
-549 LNDECG
+549 LTAELG

-561 LLRRYGTAIPEGYK
+561 LSRKYGTSFPEGYK

-584 ADLVHLEALDK
+584 ADLCHLEKLSAS
-595 TEKDFSLSL
+595 ERPFALSL

-613 ERRFKIYRSGE
+613 ERRFKIYREGE

-637 LGVEVVDEHP
+637 LGVEVTDERP
-647 YELRCSDR
+647 YELRRSDR
-655 THVWIY
+655 VSAWIY
-661 DFGLRLPQGGSGS
+661 DFGLRMPLSTGN
-674 GDYLTEDDRDRF
+674 GDAYLGDDARERF

-694 TGAAEND
+694 TGEAEND
-701 GFNALVLRAGLDWRQ
+701 NFNTLVLGAGLTWRQ
-716 AMVLRAYAK
+716 AVVLRAYAK
-725 YLRQSGST
+725 YMRQAGST

-741 TLRTN
+741 TLRNN

-756 FEARMSPSRQRA
+756 FEARMSPGRQAA
-768 GTELIDGLMEEL
+768 GTELIDAMMEEL

-809 NYFQSAG
+809 NFFQLDEAG
-816 EGSIGRGQSAGE
+816 EQ
-828 GSIGRGQSAGE
+828 
-839 GSARVHGTDKAS
+839 
-851 ARVHGTGEASARV
+851 
-864 HGTGEASARSHSTDK
+864 HS
-879 ASARVHGT
+879 
-887 GEASARSHGTDK
+887 
-899 ASARSHSTGEASARR
+899 
-914 GQKAPGGEPH
+914 
-924 RYVSMKFDPQA
+924 YVSMKFDPQA

-942 RPAYEIW
+942 RPAFEIW

-974 RREDFRTEIL
+974 RREDFRTEVL

-1003 GGFVAKQLPD
+1003 GGFVAKNLPD
-1013 PAADRDAWL
+1013 PSVDRDAWL
-1022 AEGIASYKVFIS
+1022 AEGIASYKIFIS
-1034 ALLDITDNMVA
+1034 ALLDITDNMVG
-1045 GEVVPPADVVRHDGD
+1045 GEVVPPKGVVRHDED

-1070 GTASFSDIANDVA
+1070 GTATFSDIANGVA
-1083 VAYDFWLGDAFA
+1083 ESYGFWLGDAFA

-1126 HDTQSEDFTV
+1126 HDTQTQDFTV

-1167 IFLDPH
+1167 IFIDPT

-1185 LYDVPRS
+1185 LFELPRS
-1192 SWADYDKGLLSPGGG
+1192 SWADYDTALLSAGGG
-1207 IHPRTA
+1207 IHPRSA
-1213 KSIPVNAHV
+1213 KSIPVNAQM
-1222 REALGIEPGVTKL
+1222 RAALGIEAGVTKM
-1235 TPADLM
+1235 TPAELM
-1241 KAILAAP
+1241 QAILQSP

-1256 IGTYVKASTESNAD
+1256 IGTYVKATAETHAD

-1276 DAIRVNGEDL
+1276 DAIRVNGSDV

-1295 NLGLTQLGRIEFARR
+1295 NLGLTQLGRIEFART
-1310 GADGEGGKV
+1310 GSGGEGGKV

-1342 LNGLVTEG
+1342 LNAVVADG
-1350 DMTVKQRNKLLAA
+1350 DMTVKQRNKLLAE
-1363 MTDEIG
+1363 MTDEVG
-1369 ELVLR
+1369 SLVLR

-1381 ALGNAQAQAPSLLH
+1381 ALANASAQAPSLLH
-1395 AHQRFMRR
+1395 AQQRFMRR
-1403 LVRDGH
+1403 LGRDG
-1409 LNRALEF
+1409 LLDRQLEF
-1416 LPPERQIRELLNSG
+1416 LPNDRQIRELLNSG
-1430 RGLSQPELAV
+1430 KGLTQPELAV
-1440 LLAYTKIT
+1440 LFAYTKIT

-1456 GLPDDP
+1456 ELPDDP
-1462 YLRKLLL
+1462 YLRRLLH
-1469 AYFPQ
+1469 AYFPGA
-1474 QLREQFPERIGS
+1474 LRAKFPEQIDG

-1492 IITTVL
+1492 IITTLL

-1516 ETGASV
+1516 ETGASM

-1528 QTASREIFGLSAV
+1528 QLAAREIFGLADV
-1541 WDAVEALDNRAPA
+1541 WDAVEALDNKVPA
-1554 AVQTR
+1554 DVQTR
-1559 IRLHSRRL
+1559 VRLHSRRL
-1567 VERGTRWLLGN
+1567 VERGTRWLLNN
-1578 RPQPLEIA
+1578 RPQPLQITE
-1586 GTIEFFAAGVERVW
+1586 TIELFGARVAEVW
-1600 AQLPTMLRGAE
+1600 SELPKLVRGAD
-1611 LEWYQRILAELT
+1611 LEWYQSIMDELT
-1623 DAGVPEEL
+1623 GEGVPEEL
-1631 ALRVA
+1631 AAKVA

-1651 DRTKQDPL
+1651 DRTGVDPL

-1668 GDRLRISRLMDRI
+1668 ADRLDITQLMDRI
-1681 VELPRADR
+1681 IELPRSDR

-1694 RASIREDLYAAHAGL
+1694 RASIREDLFAAHAAL
-1709 TSDVLTVGNGNA
+1709 TADVLSVGNGSS
-1721 TPEERFAA
+1721 TPEERFKA
-1729 WERKNAAILSRSRAT
+1729 WEEKNAAIIGRARTT
-1744 LDEIQSSDAFDL
+1744 LDEIRGSDDFDL
-1756 ANLSVAMRTMRGLL
+1756 ANLSVAMRTMRSLL
-1770 RTHS
+1770 RAHA

>member
-10 AELLE
+10 AELLAGAAKVAD
-15 NAARVAENSP
+15 NGPGGGVGGPGGAPRARV
-25 GWKTGGLGGGPR
+25 
-37 EDETPAGSRGA
+37 
-48 GSSAAEDVDSPGRAT
+48 SAAGADEGARPGQDT
-63 LLAYLQRYYLHTA
+63 VLAYLQRYYLHTA
-76 PEDLA
+76 PEDLS
-81 GRDPVDVAG
+81 GRDPVDVFG
-90 AALSHFRLAGTR
+90 AAASHYRLAENR
-102 PQGTANVRVY
+102 PQGTANVRVH

-144 ELTRQG
+144 ELSRQG
-150 RGIHAVIHPQVAVR
+150 RGIHVVIHPQVTVR

-169 RLVAVLP
+169 KLIEVLS
-176 EGAAGPE
+176 GGPGLPKATQGRKKSKDATAE
-183 ERPHDALTES
+183 LPHDALVES
-193 WIHVEVDRESD
+193 WIHVEIDRETD
-204 RSDLKQITTD
+204 RADLQQITAD

-228 WEKMRDSALRIA
+228 WGKMREAALRIA
-240 EELPGEPTADD
+240 DDLPGEPLDD
-251 LRDQEVEEARELL
+251 LADEEVDEARELL

-279 YRLSDGDSLAA
+279 YELKDSDALAA

-297 VLRSDPRHSEDEN
+297 ILRSDPHHSEDEA
-310 HPVSPSFSRLPAD
+310 HPVSPSFDRLPAD

-329 EHKLLVITKANSR
+329 EHKLLVLTKANSR

-347 PGYLDYVGVKKFDDK
+347 PSYLDYVGVKKFDAK

-389 VRRKVA
+389 IRRKVA
-395 EVLEGAGFSPNSH
+395 EVVEGAGFSYNSH

-427 TPVDELRSIVTSVL
+427 TPVDQLRSIVTSVL

-462 SALVY
+462 SAIVY

-475 GVRLRLVDILKEEL
+475 GVRLRLIDILKEEL
-489 GGTSVDFTAWNT
+489 GGNSVDFTAWNT
-501 ESILSRLHFVVRVPR
+501 ESILSRLHFVIRVPA
-516 GTELAKLTDADTDRI
+516 GTELPHLTDADADRI
-531 EGRLVEAARSWA
+531 EARLVEAARSWA
-543 DAFAEA
+543 DGFQEA
-549 LNDECG
+549 LTAELG
-555 EERAAE
+555 EERGAE
-561 LLRRYGTAIPEGYK
+561 LQRQYGHSFPEGYK

-584 ADLVHLEALDK
+584 ADLVHLETLK
-595 TEKDFSLSL
+595 QGEKDFALSL

-613 ERRFKIYRSGE
+613 ERRFKIYRTGE
-624 QVSLSAVLPVLQR
+624 QVSLSAVLPALQQ
-637 LGVEVVDEHP
+637 LGVEVVDERP
-647 YELRCSDR
+647 YELRCADR
-655 THVWIY
+655 THAWIY
-661 DFGLRLPQGGSGS
+661 DFGLRMPLANGNGG
-674 GDYLTEDDRDRF
+674 YLADDARARF

-694 TGAAEND
+694 KGEAEND
-701 GFNALVLRAGLDWRQ
+701 GFNALILGAGLNWRQ

-725 YLRQSGST
+725 YLRQAGST
-733 FSQDYMED
+733 FSQDYMES
-741 TLRTN
+741 TLRNN

-756 FEARMSPSRQRA
+756 FEARMSPGRQSA
-768 GTELIDGLMEEL
+768 GTELTDGLLEEL

-801 LIKATLRT
+801 VIKATLRT
-809 NYFQSAG
+809 NFFQSAS
-816 EGSIGRGQSAGE
+816 EGSDKRGQHTE
-828 GSIGRGQSAGE
+828 D
-839 GSARVHGTDKAS
+839 GTP
-851 ARVHGTGEASARV
+851 
-864 HGTGEASARSHSTDK
+864 HS
-879 ASARVHGT
+879 
-887 GEASARSHGTDK
+887 
-899 ASARSHSTGEASARR
+899 
-914 GQKAPGGEPH
+914 
-924 RYVSMKFDPQA
+924 YVSMKFDPQA

-1013 PAADRDAWL
+1013 PSVDRDAWF
-1022 AEGIASYKVFIS
+1022 AEGIAAYRTFIS

-1045 GEVVPPADVVRHDGD
+1045 GEVVPPADVVRHDED

-1070 GTASFSDIANDVA
+1070 GTASFSDIANEVA
-1083 VAYDFWLGDAFA
+1083 VAYGFWLGDAFA

-1126 HDTQSEDFTV
+1126 HDTQTEDFTV

-1167 IFLDPH
+1167 IFIDPN

-1185 LYDVPRS
+1185 LFDLPRS
-1192 SWADYDKGLLSPGGG
+1192 SWADYETGLLSAGGG
-1207 IHPRTA
+1207 IHPRSA
-1213 KSIPVNAHV
+1213 KSIPLNSHV
-1222 REALGIEPGVTKL
+1222 REALGIDPSVSKM

-1241 KAILAAP
+1241 QTILKAP
-1248 VDLLWNGG
+1248 VDLVWNGG
-1256 IGTYVKASTESNAD
+1256 IGTYIKAVPESNAD

-1286 RAKVVGEGG
+1286 RTKVVGEGG
-1295 NLGLTQLGRIEFARR
+1295 NLGATQLGRIEFAR
-1310 GADGEGGKV
+1310 GGGRI

-1342 LNGLVTEG
+1342 LNGLVRDG
-1350 DMTVKQRNKLLAA
+1350 DMTVKQRNKLLAD
-1363 MTDEIG
+1363 MTDEVG
-1369 ELVLR
+1369 KLVLR
-1374 NNYAQNT
+1374 NNYAQNV
-1381 ALGNAQAQAPSLLH
+1381 ALSNASAQAPSLLH
-1395 AHQRFMRR
+1395 AQQRFMRR
-1403 LVRDGH
+1403 LERDGA
-1409 LNRALEF
+1409 LDRALEF
-1416 LPPERQIRELLNSG
+1416 LPADRHIRELLSNEK
-1430 RGLSQPELAV
+1430 GLSQPELAV
-1440 LLAYTKIT
+1440 LIAYTKIT
-1448 VADELIHT
+1448 TADELIST
-1456 GLPDDP
+1456 VLPDDP
-1462 YLRKLLL
+1462 HLQKLVH
-1469 AYFPQ
+1469 AYFPSE
-1474 QLREQFPERIGS
+1474 LRERFPEAVDG

-1498 VNDTVNTGGS
+1498 VNDTVNTAGS

-1516 ETGASV
+1516 ETGASI

-1528 QTASREIFGLSAV
+1528 QFTAREIFGLSRV
-1541 WDAVEALDNRAPA
+1541 WDAVEALDNKVA
-1554 AVQTR
+1554 AEVQTR

-1567 VERGTRWLLGN
+1567 VERGSRWLLGN
-1578 RPQPLEIA
+1578 RPQPVAIA
-1586 GTIEFFAAGVERVW
+1586 ETIQSFRDGVARVWDELPKLVKGADLDWYHSILDELTAAGV
-1600 AQLPTMLRGAE
+1600 P
-1611 LEWYQRILAELT
+1611 
-1623 DAGVPEEL
+1623 DEL
-1631 ALRVA
+1631 AVRVA
-1636 GFSSAFPTLDIVAIA
+1636 GFSSAFPALDIVAIA
-1651 DRTKQDPL
+1651 DRTGQDPL
-1659 SVAEVYYDL
+1659 EVAEVYYDL
-1668 GDRLRISRLMDRI
+1668 ADRLRITQLMDRI
-1681 VELPRADR
+1681 IELPRADR

-1694 RASIREDLYAAHAGL
+1694 RASIREDLYAAHAAL
-1709 TSDVLTVGNGNA
+1709 TSDVLSVGNGSS
-1721 TPEERFAA
+1721 TPEERFTA
-1729 WERKNAAILSRSRAT
+1729 WESKNAAILARSRST
-1744 LDEIQSSDAFDL
+1744 LEEIQGSDAFDL
-1756 ANLSVAMRTMRGLL
+1756 ANLSVAMRTMRTLL
-1770 RTHS
+1770 RTHA

>member
-15 NAARVAENSP
+15 RAARVAENSP
-25 GWKTGGLGGGPR
+25 VGGHLPTGTTSEG
-37 EDETPAGSRGA
+37 TPGTP
-48 GSSAAEDVDSPGRAT
+48 DSESV
-63 LLAYLQRYYLHTA
+63 LAFLQRYYLHTA

-81 GRDPVDVAG
+81 DRDPVDVFG
-90 AALSHFRLAGTR
+90 AAVSHYRLAETR
-102 PQGTANVRVY
+102 PQGTANVRVH

-119 GWTCSHSVV
+119 GWTCSHTVV

-150 RGIHAVIHPQVAVR
+150 RGIHVVIHPQFVVR
-164 RDVTG
+164 RDLTG
-169 RLVAVLP
+169 KLIEVLP
-176 EGAAGPE
+176 TPPVGGDL
-183 ERPHDALTES
+183 PHDAHVES
-193 WIHVEVDRESD
+193 WIHVEIDRETD
-204 RSDLKQITTD
+204 RADLKQISAD
-214 LLRVLSDVRETVED
+214 LLRVLSDVREAVED
-228 WEKMRDSALRIA
+228 WEKMRESAIRIA
-240 EELPGEPTADD
+240 DGLEGEPAPAD
-251 LRDQEVEEARELL
+251 LPRPEVAEARELL
-264 RWLAADHFTFLGYRE
+264 HWLAADHFTFLGYRE
-279 YRLSDGDSLAA
+279 YQLRDDDTLAA

-297 VLRSDPRHSEDEN
+297 ILRSDPHHAKEDQ
-310 HPVSPSFSRLPAD
+310 HPVSPSFERLPAD

-329 EHKLLVITKANSR
+329 EHKLLVLTKANSR

-347 PGYLDYVGVKKFDDK
+347 PSYLDYIGVKKFDAD

-389 VRRKVA
+389 IRRKVD
-395 EVLEGAGFSPNSH
+395 EVLARAGFSPHSH
-408 DGRDLLQILE
+408 DGRDLLQIME

-427 TPVDELRSIVTSVL
+427 TPVAELQAIVTSVL

-475 GVRLRLVDILKEEL
+475 GVRLRIIDILKEEL

-501 ESILSRLHFVVRVPR
+501 ESILSRLHFVVRVPQ
-516 GTELAKLTDADTDRI
+516 GTELPELSDADKERI
-531 EGRLVEAARSWA
+531 EARLVEAARSWA

-549 LNDECG
+549 LTAECG

-561 LLRRYGTAIPEGYK
+561 VLRRYNHAFPEGYK

-584 ADLVHLEALDK
+584 ADLVHLEQLSE
-595 TEKDFSLSL
+595 EKAFSLSL
-604 YEPVGAGPG
+604 YEPVGAAPD
-613 ERRFKIYRSGE
+613 ERRFKIYQKGGT
-624 QVSLSAVLPVLQR
+624 VSLSKVLPVLSR
-637 LGVEVVDEHP
+637 LGVEVTDERP
-647 YELRCSDR
+647 YEMRCADR
-655 THVWIY
+655 TTAWIY
-661 DFGLRLPQGGSGS
+661 DFGLRMPKSLGGGN
-674 GDYLTEDDRDRF
+674 GDYLGDDGRERF
-686 QEAFAAVW
+686 QDAFAATW
-694 TGAAEND
+694 TGKAEND
-701 GFNALVLRAGLDWRQ
+701 GFNALVLSAGLTWRQ

-725 YLRQSGST
+725 YLRQAGST

-741 TLRTN
+741 TLRNN

-756 FEARMSPSRQRA
+756 FEARMSPERQQA
-768 GTELIDGLMEEL
+768 GVEITDALLEEL
-780 DGALDQVASLDEDRI
+780 DAALEQVASLDEDRI

-801 LIKATLRT
+801 VIKATLRT
-809 NYFQSAG
+809 NFFQ
-816 EGSIGRGQSAGE
+816 EG
-828 GSIGRGQSAGE
+828 
-839 GSARVHGTDKAS
+839 
-851 ARVHGTGEASARV
+851 
-864 HGTGEASARSHSTDK
+864 
-879 ASARVHGT
+879 
-887 GEASARSHGTDK
+887 
-899 ASARSHSTGEASARR
+899 
-914 GQKAPGGEPH
+914 PGGEPH
-924 RYVSMKFDPQA
+924 DYVSMKFDPQA

-942 RPAYEIW
+942 RPAFEIW

-1013 PAADRDAWL
+1013 PGVDRDAWL
-1022 AEGIASYKVFIS
+1022 AEGIASYKTFIS
-1034 ALLDITDNMVA
+1034 ALLDITDNMVG
-1045 GEVVPPADVVRHDGD
+1045 GEVVPPRDVVRHDGD

-1070 GTASFSDIANDVA
+1070 GTATFSDIANDVA
-1083 VAYDFWLGDAFA
+1083 NSYEFWLGDAFA

-1126 HDTQSEDFTV
+1126 VDTQTEDFTV
-1136 VGVGD
+1136 VGIGD

-1167 IFLDPH
+1167 IFIDPN

-1185 LYDVPRS
+1185 LFELPRS
-1192 SWADYDKGLLSPGGG
+1192 SWADYDTGLLSAGGG
-1207 IHPRTA
+1207 IFPRTA
-1213 KSIPVNAHV
+1213 KSIPLNSHI
-1222 REALGIEPGVTKL
+1222 REALGIDGKVAKM

-1241 KAILAAP
+1241 RTILKAP

-1256 IGTYVKASTESNAD
+1256 IGTYVKASTESHAD

-1276 DAIRVNGEDL
+1276 DAIRVDGQDL

-1295 NLGLTQLGRIEFARR
+1295 NLGLTQLGRIEFARL
-1310 GADGEGGKV
+1310 GGKI

-1342 LNGLVTEG
+1342 LNGLVTDG
-1350 DMTVKQRNKLLAA
+1350 DMTVKQRNKLLAE
-1363 MTDEIG
+1363 MTDEVG
-1369 ELVLR
+1369 ALVLR

-1381 ALGNAQAQAPSLLH
+1381 ALANALFQAKDMLH
-1395 AHQRFMRR
+1395 AQQRFIRH
-1403 LVRDGH
+1403 LVREGH
-1409 LNRALEF
+1409 LDRALEF
-1416 LPPERQIRELLNSG
+1416 LPTDRQIRERLAQSQ
-1430 RGLSQPELAV
+1430 GLTGPETAV
-1440 LLAYTKIT
+1440 VLAYTKIT
-1448 VADELIHT
+1448 VAEELLHT
-1456 GLPDDP
+1456 SLPDDP
-1462 YLRKLLL
+1462 YLRGLLH
-1469 AYFPQ
+1469 AYFPTA
-1474 QLREQFPERIGS
+1474 LRERFADAIDNHP
-1486 HALRRE
+1486 LRRE
-1492 IITTVL
+1492 ITTTVL
-1498 VNDTVNTGGS
+1498 VNDTVNTGG
-1508 TFLHRLRE
+1508 TTYLHRLRE
-1516 ETGASV
+1516 ETGASL

-1528 QTASREIFGLSAV
+1528 QTAARVIFCAAPV
-1541 WDAVEALDNRAPA
+1541 WDAVEALDNKVDAG
-1554 AVQTR
+1554 VQTR

-1567 VERGTRWLLGN
+1567 VERGTRWLLNN
-1578 RPQPLEIA
+1578 RPQPVQLAE
-1586 GTIEFFAAGVERVW
+1586 TVEFFADRVERVW
-1600 AQLPTMLRGAE
+1600 QELPKLLRGAD
-1611 LEWYQRILAELT
+1611 LEWYQHVYDELSA
-1623 DAGVPEEL
+1623 AGVPDEL
-1631 ALRVA
+1631 ATRVA
-1636 GFSSAFPTLDIVAIA
+1636 GFSSAFPALDIVSVA
-1651 DRTKQDPL
+1651 DRMGKEPL
-1659 SVAEVYYDL
+1659 DVAEVYYDL
-1668 GDRLRISRLMDRI
+1668 ADRLDITQLMDRI
-1681 VELPRADR
+1681 IELPRTDR

-1694 RASIREDLYAAHAGL
+1694 RASIREDLYAAHAAL
-1709 TSDVLTVGNGNA
+1709 TADILAVGNGTS
-1721 TPEERFAA
+1721 TPEQRFEA
-1729 WERKNAAILSRSRAT
+1729 WEQKNAALLSRARTT
-1744 LDEIQSSDAFDL
+1744 LDEIRSSDSFDL
-1756 ANLSVAMRTMRGLL
+1756 ANLSVAMRTMRTLL